1 MNNIYKHGLP
11 GIGVTG
17 QQGKKGK
24 SGNSIYFGTFD
35 SFFSY
40 IDVSALKNS
49 SIDYDDKDYDIT
61 YAKDEYR
68 LDPKYN
74 EGDLLYILNSS
85 LENSSIDCVIEITED
100 LTICTSTQLAN
111 RITYEKP
118 FTVNKNKFNRLNIV
132 GNSDNNDQSVKHG
145 MFIANELYNN
155 YPINVTYVVDSSNS
169 KPVKVEHLNDPSID
183 VADEQ
188 YIIPERYLNTEET
201 HLYLNNGRELNKY
214 TQKLNTNK
222 EVLLKLNYSSH
233 LLEIQS
239 YLNSN
244 MSIYIDN
251 TNISEPLD
259 TSRNLYI
266 DNLYVRNNNKGN
278 IEALN
283 TLYNNELVLNSFG
296 NCYTLT
302 EDNYD
307 SSTQSFI
314 MNVDNFF
321 NNSIDVSKGDYVYGY
336 VHMYYNYNDTSIKNS
351 GIRPCYYSNY
361 IKGTFTD
368 TTLSKVRVPKTDDNG
383 NYIRD
388 YNNESYKNVV
398 SSEIKQVLI
407 NTWDT
412 STLENVSYLLPETVN
427 TSTFN
432 MYKDVKGIIQ
442 TEEVEQY
449 KVYDKV
455 TDVSSGYYYK
465 KYHIDS
471 SIVIYDGS
479 NNLQD
484 NAKFN
489 NYFDTSYYSCID
501 TKQFD
506 YSDSSVLK
514 ISLDKSD
521 NDSQKYRHHIIQQY
535 IGNKHGIKYFSK
547 LTRADFNYQTS
558 EFDIDASFVQVN
570 NRDLNRTLNYDDVFN
585 ITITDN
591 TMTLEF
597 KDKLTKLYDLYVYEN
612 GNKTNV
618 TLIDESA
625 GIYKVK
631 NIAISTQDIKTD
643 VINKIDDSIFLKCI
657 YDASV
662 ISIPNTEILYTIKYN
677 TIEDNTDYIIDIST
691 DPNKIVYN
699 NTVTYNRVLKGYTEK
714 RTIPEIKMNIY
725 NDLESLENINN
736 SSNGILCNQFQT
748 FMTLEIDKFSN
759 DDWGLYKEYLPNPKL
774 RIYVKNKFDKPS
786 STADDNTIEDWLF
799 KYTLYKPGIDIYNIT
814 ANELD
819 EKSITKASQ
828 ADKDGEFYEFSID
841 EAMAGIWYLRIY
853 MESQNPEPYTFNLQ
867 YTIDKIE
874 IITDNNHTFTLY
886 AKDINKNNLYESNT
900 LKLSIAPISY
910 IASYS
915 QDISPIQTRYLQ
927 HLNAIGVR
935 KWFGSDEVTNIAI
948 MPYRYD
954 EISQKKVNN
963 KAYKMP
969 NWNSITFKNRY
980 LQDNIKTLSIFT
992 QNINDIRTLLPN
1004 KLYKNT
1010 WLCEDTDDITENYL
1024 RLIFNSNIFTP
1035 RLLNDQYSFIYNNQ
1049 RLLAS
1054 QYGQLSNNSA
1064 VYIHQYNDINLRTDS
1079 LLKSMMKWNNEYEKS
1094 YHYETDNPFRGHI
1107 ETYGNGYQYLPNSAD
1122 NNQYNQYMSLKEI
1135 KQQNE
1140 LQFFDLERN
1149 KVKTYDINKPDKRDA
1164 YTPPILFNQLL
1175 YQLSWCYPYYTT
1187 NNEEVQSTK
1196 SKQDEVQSQKYKQY
1210 IKQLDFDNAVT
1221 LENGVLDANKMP
1233 YNLCYNIYPR
1243 MMFNDEEQYNVV
1255 LMLRRPS
1262 VKKEGQYEFKLK
1274 DIQQKFN
1281 ISQIQSINK
1290 YLYPLN

>member
-1 MNNIYKHGLP
+1 MSNIYKHGLP

-17 QQGKKGK
+17 QQGKQGK

-35 SFFSY
+35 SFFKY
-40 IDVSALKNS
+40 IDTSTLS

-85 LENSSIDCVIEITED
+85 LKDSSIDCVIEITED
-100 LTICTSTQLAN
+100 LTTCTSTQLAN
-111 RITYEKP
+111 KITYKNP
-118 FTVNKNKFNRLNIV
+118 FTVNKSKFNRLNIV
-132 GNSDNNDQSVKHG
+132 GSRNNKDHSIKHG
-145 MFIANELYNN
+145 MFMANELYNN
-155 YPINVTYVVDSSNS
+155 YPINVTYVVDSINS
-169 KPVKVEHLNDPSID
+169 KPVKVEDLNDPSID
-183 VADEQ
+183 VADEPF
-188 YIIPERYLNTEET
+188 IIPERYLNTEET
-201 HLYLNNGRELNKY
+201 HLYLNDGREINKY

-222 EVLLKLNYSSH
+222 GEVLLNLNSSSH

-251 TNISEPLD
+251 TNISDPLD
-259 TSRNLYI
+259 PSDASRNLYI

-283 TLYNNELVLNSFG
+283 TLYNNDLVLNSYG

-307 SSTQSFI
+307 SSTQSFT
-314 MNVDNFF
+314 MNIDDFF
-321 NNSIDVSKGDYVYGY
+321 NNIDVSKDDYVYGY
-336 VHMYYNYNDTSIKNS
+336 IHMYYNYNDMNNKNS
-351 GIRPCYYSNY
+351 GVRARYYSNY
-361 IKGTFTD
+361 IKGTFKD
-368 TTLSKVRVPKTDDNG
+368 TVLSKVRVPKTDNNG
-383 NYIRD
+383 NYIRN
-388 YNNESYKNVV
+388 YNDTSYKNVT

-412 STLENVSYLLPETVN
+412 STLENVRTLLPETVN
-427 TSTFN
+427 EATFN
-432 MYKDVKGIIQ
+432 IYKDVKGIIQ

-455 TDVSSGYYYK
+455 IDVSSGYYYK
-465 KYHIDS
+465 KYYIDS
-471 SIVIYDGS
+471 SILIYDGKTDIV
-479 NNLQD
+479 NTNL
-484 NAKFN
+484 KFN
-489 NYFDTSYYSCID
+489 DYFDTSYYSGIE
-501 TKQFD
+501 TKQFN
-506 YSDSSVLK
+506 YSDSSVLN
-514 ISLDKSD
+514 ISLDITD

-535 IGNKHGIKYFSK
+535 IGNKYGIKYFSK
-547 LTRADFNYQTS
+547 LTYADFNYQTS

-570 NRDLNRTLNYDDVFN
+570 NRDLNRTLNYDDVFD
-585 ITITDN
+585 ITIDN
-591 TMTLEF
+591 NVMSLEF

-612 GNKTNV
+612 GSKTNV
-618 TLIDESA
+618 ILNENT
-625 GIYKVK
+625 GIYQVK
-631 NIAISTQDIKTD
+631 NIVVSKQDIQTD
-643 VINKIDDSIFLKCI
+643 VINKINDDKFLKCI
-657 YDASV
+657 YDGSV

-677 TIEDNTDYIIDIST
+677 TIEDNTDYTIDEST
-691 DPNKIVYN
+691 NHDKIVYN
-699 NTVTYNRVLKGYTEK
+699 NMVTYNRVLKGYTEK

-748 FMTLEIDKFSN
+748 FMTLEINKFSN
-759 DDWGLYKEYLPNPKL
+759 DDWGLYKEYLPDPKL
-774 RIYVKNKFDKPS
+774 RIYINRNISDKPS
-786 STADDNTIEDWLF
+786 LTADDNTIKEWIF

-819 EKSITKASQ
+819 DQSIVKVSQ
-828 ADKDGEFYEFSID
+828 TDKNEEFYEFTID
-841 EAMAGIWYLRIY
+841 EAMSGIWYLRIY
-853 MESQNPEPYTFNLQ
+853 IESQNPEPYTFNLQ
-867 YTIDKIE
+867 YTIDKIQ
-874 IITDNNHTFTLY
+874 IITSDNKHIFTLK
-886 AKDINKNNLYESNT
+886 AKDINKDNLYESNT

-915 QDISPIQTRYLQ
+915 QNISSIQTRYLQ
-927 HLNAIGVR
+927 HPNAIGVR
-935 KWFGSDEVTNIAI
+935 KWFGSNDVTNIAI

-963 KAYKMP
+963 KAYKIP

-992 QNINDIRTLLPN
+992 QNINDINNLLPN

-1024 RLIFNSNIFTP
+1024 RLIFNSNMFTP
-1035 RLLNDQYSFIYNNQ
+1035 RLLNDQYSFVYNNQ

-1054 QYGQLSNNSA
+1054 QYSQLSNNSA

-1079 LLKSMMKWNNEYEKS
+1079 LLKSMMKWNDEYEKS

-1107 ETYGNGYQYLPNSAD
+1107 ETYGNGYQYLPISAD
-1122 NNQYNQYMSLKEI
+1122 NSQYNQYMSLKEI

-1140 LQFFDLERN
+1140 LQFFDLGLN

-1164 YTPPILFNQLL
+1164 YTPPVLFNQLL
-1175 YQLSWCYPYYTT
+1175 YQASWCYPYYTT
-1187 NNEEVQSTK
+1187 NNEEVQNSK
-1196 SKQDEVQSQKYKQY
+1196 SKQY

-1221 LENGVLDANKMP
+1221 LENGVLDVNKMP

-1243 MMFNDEEQYNVV
+1243 IMFNDEEQYNVV

-1262 VKKEGQYEFKLK
+1262 VKKEGQYEFKSK

>member
-1 MNNIYKHGLP
+1 MSYIYKHGLP

-17 QQGKKGK
+17 QQGKQGK

-35 SFFSY
+35 SFFKY
-40 IDVSALKNS
+40 IDTSTLS

-85 LENSSIDCVIEITED
+85 LKDSSIDCVIEITED
-100 LTICTSTQLAN
+100 LTTCTSTQLAN
-111 RITYEKP
+111 NIKYENP
-118 FTVNKNKFNRLNIV
+118 FTVNKSKFNRLNIV
-132 GNSDNNDQSVKHG
+132 GSRNNKDHSIKHG
-145 MFIANELYNN
+145 MFMANELYNN
-155 YPINVTYVVDSSNS
+155 YPINVTYVVDSINS
-169 KPVKVEHLNDPSID
+169 KPVKVEDLNDPSID
-183 VADEQ
+183 VADEPF
-188 YIIPERYLNTEET
+188 IIPKRYLNTEET
-201 HLYLNNGRELNKY
+201 HLYLNNGREINKY

-222 EVLLKLNYSSH
+222 GEVLLNLNSSSH

-251 TNISEPLD
+251 TNISDPLVSLD
-259 TSRNLYI
+259 PSDASRNLYI

-283 TLYNNELVLNSFG
+283 TLYNNELVLNSYG

-307 SSTQSFI
+307 SSTQSFT
-314 MNVDNFF
+314 MNIDDFF
-321 NNSIDVSKGDYVYGY
+321 NNIDVSKDDYVYGY
-336 VHMYYNYNDTSIKNS
+336 IHMYYNYNDMNNKNS
-351 GIRPCYYSNY
+351 GVRTRYYSNY

-368 TTLSKVRVPKTDDNG
+368 TSLSKVRVPKTDNNG

-388 YNNESYKNVV
+388 YNNESYKNIT

-412 STLENVSYLLPETVN
+412 STLENVRSLLPKTVN
-427 TSTFN
+427 DAIFN
-432 MYKDVKGIIQ
+432 IYKDVRGIIQ

-455 TDVSSGYYYK
+455 IDVSSGYYYK

-471 SIVIYDGS
+471 SIFIYDGS
-479 NNLQD
+479 NNLQA

-489 NYFDTSYYSCID
+489 DYFDTSYYSGID

-535 IGNKHGIKYFSK
+535 IGNKYGIKYFSK
-547 LTRADFNYQTS
+547 LTYADFNYQTS
-558 EFDIDASFVQVN
+558 EFDIDSSFIQVN
-570 NRDLNRTLNYDDVFN
+570 HKDLNKTLNYEDVFN
-585 ITITDN
+585 ITIDGN
-591 TMTLEF
+591 IMTLEF
-597 KDKLTKLYDLYVYEN
+597 KDKLTELYNLCVYEN
-612 GNKTNV
+612 SSKKDITVNKDT
-618 TLIDESA
+618 
-625 GIYKVK
+625 GICQVK
-631 NIAISTQDIKTD
+631 NIKQSTQDIEKD
-643 VINKIDDSIFLKCI
+643 VITKIPGDKFLKYV

-662 ISIPNTEILYTIKYN
+662 ISIPNTEVLYTIKYN
-677 TIEDNTDYIIDIST
+677 TIEDDTAVDETNST
-691 DPNKIVYN
+691 DKIVYS
-699 NTVTYNRVLKGYTEK
+699 NTVTYNRIIKGYTEK
-714 RTIPEIKMNIY
+714 RTIPNIKMNIY

-759 DDWGLYKEYLPNPKL
+759 DDWGLYKVYLQNPTL
-774 RIYVKNKFDKPS
+774 RIYINKNISDKPS
-786 STADDNTIEDWLF
+786 LTADDNTIKEWIF
-799 KYTLYKPGIDIYNIT
+799 KYTLYKPGIDIYNIS

-819 EKSITKASQ
+819 NQNITKELQS
-828 ADKDGEFYEFSID
+828 DTDGDFYEFTID
-841 EAMAGIWYLRIY
+841 EAMSGIWYLRIY

-867 YTIDKIE
+867 YTIDKIK
-874 IITDNNHTFTLY
+874 IVTSNNKTFKLK
-886 AKDINKNNLYESNT
+886 AKDINKDNLYESNT

-910 IASYS
+910 IASYA
-915 QDISPIQTRYLQ
+915 QNISPIQTRYLQ
-927 HLNAIGVR
+927 HVNAIGVR
-935 KWFGSDEVTNIAI
+935 KWFGSNDVTNIAI

-963 KAYKMP
+963 KAYKIP
-969 NWNSITFKNRY
+969 NWNSISFKNRY

-992 QNINDIRTLLPN
+992 QNINDINNVLPS

-1054 QYGQLSNNSA
+1054 QYSQLSNNSA

-1079 LLKSMMKWNNEYEKS
+1079 LLKSMMKWNDEYEKS

-1122 NNQYNQYMSLKEI
+1122 NSQYNQYMSLKEI

-1140 LQFFDLERN
+1140 LQFFDLGLN
-1149 KVKTYDINKPDKRDA
+1149 KVKTYDINRPDKRDT

-1175 YQLSWCYPYYTT
+1175 YQASWCYPYYTT
-1187 NNEEVQSTK
+1187 NNEEIQNSK
-1196 SKQDEVQSQKYKQY
+1196 SKQY

-1221 LENGVLDANKMP
+1221 LENGVLDVNKMP

-1262 VKKEGQYEFKLK
+1262 VKKEGQYEFKSK

>member
-1 MNNIYKHGLP
+1 MSYIYKHGLP

-17 QQGKKGK
+17 QQGKQGK

-35 SFFSY
+35 SFFKY
-40 IDVSALKNS
+40 IDTSTLS
-49 SIDYDDKDYDIT
+49 SIDYDDKDYNIT

-85 LENSSIDCVIEITED
+85 IKDSSIDCVIEITED
-100 LTICTSTQLAN
+100 LTTCTSTQLAN
-111 RITYEKP
+111 KITYKKP

-132 GNSDNNDQSVKHG
+132 GAGMDSATKHG

-155 YPINVTYVVDSSNS
+155 YPINVKYVIDNNNK
-169 KPVKVEHLNDPSID
+169 KPEKITDLTDQNID
-183 VADEQ
+183 VADEPF
-188 YIIPERYLNTEET
+188 IIPERYSDAKEAYI
-201 HLYLNNGRELNKY
+201 YLNNGKEINKYKYELNTGK
-214 TQKLNTNK
+214 K
-222 EVLLKLNYSSH
+222 VLLNLNYNSR
-233 LLEIQS
+233 LFEIQS

-244 MSIYIDN
+244 MCIN
-251 TNISEPLD
+251 TYDI
-259 TSRNLYI
+259 NLYI
-266 DNLYVRNNNKGN
+266 DNLHIRNNNKGN

-283 TLYNNELVLNSFG
+283 TLYNNDLVLNSYG

-307 SSTQSFI
+307 SSTQSFT
-314 MNVDNFF
+314 MNIDDFF
-321 NNSIDVSKGDYVYGY
+321 NNIDVSKDDYVYGY
-336 VHMYYNYNDTSIKNS
+336 IHMYYNYNDMNNKNS
-351 GIRPCYYSNY
+351 GVRARYYSNY

-368 TTLSKVRVPKTDDNG
+368 TSLSKVRVPKTDDNG
-383 NYIRD
+383 NYIRN
-388 YNNESYKNVV
+388 YNTKSYKNVT

-412 STLENVSYLLPETVN
+412 STLENVKSLLPETVN
-427 TSTFN
+427 EATFN
-432 MYKDVKGIIQ
+432 IYKDVKGIIQ

-455 TDVSSGYYYK
+455 IDVSTGYYYK

-471 SIVIYDGS
+471 SIFIYEGKT
-479 NNLQD
+479 NTLQTK
-484 NAKFN
+484 AKFN
-489 NYFDTSYYSCID
+489 DYFDTSYYSGID

-514 ISLDKSD
+514 ISLDQYD

-535 IGNKHGIKYFSK
+535 IGNKYGIKYFSK

-570 NRDLNRTLNYDDVFN
+570 HKDLNRTLNYDDVFN
-585 ITITDN
+585 ITIDN
-591 TMTLEF
+591 NVMSLEF

-612 GNKTNV
+612 GSKTNV
-618 TLIDESA
+618 ILNENT
-625 GIYKVK
+625 GIYQVK
-631 NIAISTQDIKTD
+631 YITVSKQDIQTD
-643 VINKIDDSIFLKCI
+643 VINKINDDKFLKCI
-657 YDASV
+657 YDGSV

-677 TIEDNTDYIIDIST
+677 TIEDNTDYTIDEST
-691 DPNKIVYN
+691 NHDKIVYN
-699 NTVTYNRVLKGYTEK
+699 NMVTYNRVLKGYTEK
-714 RTIPEIKMNIY
+714 RTIPEVKMNIY

-759 DDWGLYKEYLPNPKL
+759 DDWGLYKEYLPDPKL
-774 RIYVKNKFDKPS
+774 RIYINRNISDKPS
-786 STADDNTIEDWLF
+786 LTADDNTIKEWIF

-819 EKSITKASQ
+819 DQSIVKVSQ
-828 ADKDGEFYEFSID
+828 TDGDEEFYEFTID
-841 EAMAGIWYLRIY
+841 EAMSGIWYLRIY

-867 YTIDKIE
+867 YTIDKIK
-874 IITDNNHTFTLY
+874 IITSNNHTFTLN
-886 AKDINKNNLYESNT
+886 AKDINKDNLYESNT

-915 QDISPIQTRYLQ
+915 QNISPIQTRYLQ
-927 HLNAIGVR
+927 HPNAIGVR
-935 KWFGSDEVTNIAI
+935 KWFGSREVTNIAI

-963 KAYKMP
+963 KAYKIP

-992 QNINDIRTLLPN
+992 QNINDINNLLPS

-1024 RLIFNSNIFTP
+1024 RLIFNSNMFTP
-1035 RLLNDQYSFIYNNQ
+1035 RLLNDQYSFVYNNQ

-1054 QYGQLSNNSA
+1054 QYSQLNNNSA

-1079 LLKSMMKWNNEYEKS
+1079 LLKSMMKWNDEYEKS

-1122 NNQYNQYMSLKEI
+1122 NSQYNQYISLKEI

-1140 LQFFDLERN
+1140 LQFFDLGRN
-1149 KVKTYDINKPDKRDA
+1149 KVKTYDINRPDKRDA

-1187 NNEEVQSTK
+1187 NNEEVK
-1196 SKQDEVQSQKYKQY
+1196 SSKSKQY

-1221 LENGVLDANKMP
+1221 LENGVLDVNKMP

-1262 VKKEGQYEFKLK
+1262 VKKEGQYEFKSK

-1290 YLYPLN
+1290 FLYPLN

>member
-1 MNNIYKHGLP
+1 MSNIYKHGLP

-17 QQGKKGK
+17 QQGKQGK

-35 SFFSY
+35 SFFKY
-40 IDVSALKNS
+40 IDTSTLS

-85 LENSSIDCVIEITED
+85 LKDSSIDCVIEITED
-100 LTICTSTQLAN
+100 LTTCTSTQLAN
-111 RITYEKP
+111 KITYKNP
-118 FTVNKNKFNRLNIV
+118 FTVNKSKFNRLNIV
-132 GNSDNNDQSVKHG
+132 GSRNNKDHSIKHG
-145 MFIANELYNN
+145 MFMANELYNN
-155 YPINVTYVVDSSNS
+155 YPINVTYVVDSINS
-169 KPVKVEHLNDPSID
+169 KPVKVEDLNDPSID
-183 VADEQ
+183 VADEPF
-188 YIIPERYLNTEET
+188 IIPERYLNTEET
-201 HLYLNNGRELNKY
+201 HLYLNNGREINKY

-222 EVLLKLNYSSH
+222 GEVLLNLNSSSH

-251 TNISEPLD
+251 TNISDPLD
-259 TSRNLYI
+259 ASRNLYI
-266 DNLYVRNNNKGN
+266 DNLHIRNNNKGN

-283 TLYNNELVLNSFG
+283 TLYNNVLVLNSYG

-307 SSTQSFI
+307 SSTQSFT
-314 MNVDNFF
+314 MNIDDFF
-321 NNSIDVSKGDYVYGY
+321 NNIDVSKDDYVYGY
-336 VHMYYNYNDTSIKNS
+336 IHMYYNYNDMNNKNS
-351 GIRPCYYSNY
+351 GVRARYYSNY
-361 IKGTFTD
+361 IKGTFKD
-368 TTLSKVRVPKTDDNG
+368 TVLSKVRVPKTDNNG
-383 NYIRD
+383 NYIRN
-388 YNNESYKNVV
+388 YNDTSYKNVT

-412 STLENVSYLLPETVN
+412 STLENVRTLLSETVN
-427 TSTFN
+427 EATFN
-432 MYKDVKGIIQ
+432 IYKDVKGIIQ

-455 TDVSSGYYYK
+455 IDVSSGYYYK
-465 KYHIDS
+465 KYYIDS
-471 SIVIYDGS
+471 SILIYDGKTDIV
-479 NNLQD
+479 NTNL
-484 NAKFN
+484 KFN
-489 NYFDTSYYSCID
+489 DYFDTSYYSGIE
-501 TKQFD
+501 TKQFN
-506 YSDSSVLK
+506 YSDSSVLN
-514 ISLDKSD
+514 ISLDITD

-535 IGNKHGIKYFSK
+535 IGNKYGIKYFSK
-547 LTRADFNYQTS
+547 LTYADFNYQTS

-570 NRDLNRTLNYDDVFN
+570 NRDLNRTLNYDDVFD
-585 ITITDN
+585 ITIDN
-591 TMTLEF
+591 NVMSLEF

-612 GNKTNV
+612 GSKTNV
-618 TLIDESA
+618 ILNENT
-625 GIYKVK
+625 GIYQVK
-631 NIAISTQDIKTD
+631 NIVVSKQDIQTD
-643 VINKIDDSIFLKCI
+643 VINKINDDKFLKCI
-657 YDASV
+657 YDGSV

-677 TIEDNTDYIIDIST
+677 TIEDNTDYTIDEST
-691 DPNKIVYN
+691 NHDKIVYN
-699 NTVTYNRVLKGYTEK
+699 NMVTYNRVLKGYTEK

-748 FMTLEIDKFSN
+748 FMTLEINKFSN
-759 DDWGLYKEYLPNPKL
+759 DDWGLYKEYLPDPKL
-774 RIYVKNKFDKPS
+774 RIYINRNISDKPS
-786 STADDNTIEDWLF
+786 LTADDNTIKEWIF

-819 EKSITKASQ
+819 DQSIVKVSQ
-828 ADKDGEFYEFSID
+828 TDKNEEFYEFTID
-841 EAMAGIWYLRIY
+841 EAMSGIWYLRIY
-853 MESQNPEPYTFNLQ
+853 IESQNPEPYTFNLQ
-867 YTIDKIE
+867 YTIDKIQ
-874 IITDNNHTFTLY
+874 IITSDNKHIFTLK
-886 AKDINKNNLYESNT
+886 AKDINKDNLYESNT

-915 QDISPIQTRYLQ
+915 QNISSIQTRYLQ
-927 HLNAIGVR
+927 HPNAIGVR

-963 KAYKMP
+963 KAYKIP
-969 NWNSITFKNRY
+969 NWNSISFKNRY

-992 QNINDIRTLLPN
+992 QNINDIYTLLSN

-1024 RLIFNSNIFTP
+1024 RLIFNANIFVP

-1054 QYGQLSNNSA
+1054 QYSQLSNNSA

-1079 LLKSMMKWNNEYEKS
+1079 LLKSMMKWNDEYEKS

-1122 NNQYNQYMSLKEI
+1122 NSQYNQYMSLKEI

-1140 LQFFDLERN
+1140 LQFFDLGLN

-1164 YTPPILFNQLL
+1164 YTPPVLFNQLL
-1175 YQLSWCYPYYTT
+1175 YQASWCYPYYTT
-1187 NNEEVQSTK
+1187 NNEEVQNSK
-1196 SKQDEVQSQKYKQY
+1196 SKQY

-1221 LENGVLDANKMP
+1221 LENGVLDVNKMP

-1243 MMFNDEEQYNVV
+1243 IMFNDEEQYNVV

-1262 VKKEGQYEFKLK
+1262 VKKEGQYEFKSK

>member
-1 MNNIYKHGLP
+1 MSYIYKHGLP

-17 QQGKKGK
+17 QQGKQGK

-35 SFFSY
+35 SFFKY
-40 IDVSALKNS
+40 IDTSTLS

-85 LENSSIDCVIEITED
+85 LKDSSIDCVIEITED
-100 LTICTSTQLAN
+100 LTTCTSTQLAN
-111 RITYEKP
+111 KITYKNP

-132 GNSDNNDQSVKHG
+132 GAGMDSATKHG

-155 YPINVTYVVDSSNS
+155 YPINVKYVIDNNNK
-169 KPVKVEHLNDPSID
+169 KPEKITDLTDQNID
-183 VADEQ
+183 VADEPF
-188 YIIPERYLNTEET
+188 IIPERYSDAKESYI
-201 HLYLNNGRELNKY
+201 YLNNGKEINKYKYELNTGK
-214 TQKLNTNK
+214 K
-222 EVLLKLNYSSH
+222 VLLNLNSSSH

-251 TNISEPLD
+251 TNISDPLD
-259 TSRNLYI
+259 ASRNLYI

-321 NNSIDVSKGDYVYGY
+321 NNSIDVSKDDYVYGY
-336 VHMYYNYNDTSIKNS
+336 IHMYYNYNDMNNKNS
-351 GIRPCYYSNY
+351 GVRARYYSNY
-361 IKGTFTD
+361 IKGTFKD
-368 TTLSKVRVPKTDDNG
+368 TVLSKVRVPKTDNNG
-383 NYIRD
+383 NYIRN
-388 YNNESYKNVV
+388 YNTKSYKNVT

-412 STLENVSYLLPETVN
+412 STLENVKSLLPETVN
-427 TSTFN
+427 EATFN
-432 MYKDVKGIIQ
+432 IYKDVKGIIQ

-455 TDVSSGYYYK
+455 IDVSSGYYYK

-471 SIVIYDGS
+471 SILIYD
-479 NNLQD
+479 D
-484 NAKFN
+484 KTDIVKTDVKFN
-489 NYFDTSYYSCID
+489 DYFDTSYYSGIE
-501 TKQFD
+501 TKQFN
-506 YSDSSVLK
+506 YSDSSVLN
-514 ISLDKSD
+514 ISLDKTD

-535 IGNKHGIKYFSK
+535 IGNKYGIKYFSK
-547 LTRADFNYQTS
+547 LTYADFNYQTS
-558 EFDIDASFVQVN
+558 EFDIDSSFIQVN
-570 NRDLNRTLNYDDVFN
+570 HKDLNKTLNYDDAFN
-585 ITITDN
+585 ITINNDI
-591 TMTLEF
+591 MTLEF
-597 KDKLTKLYDLYVYEN
+597 KDKLTELYNLCVYEN
-612 GNKTNV
+612 GSKKDITLNKDT
-618 TLIDESA
+618 
-625 GIYKVK
+625 GICQVK
-631 NIAISTQDIKTD
+631 NIKQSTQDIEKD
-643 VINKIDDSIFLKCI
+643 VITKIPDDKFLKYV

-677 TIEDNTDYIIDIST
+677 TIEDDTAVDETNSAD
-691 DPNKIVYN
+691 KIVYS
-699 NTVTYNRVLKGYTEK
+699 NTVTYNRIIKGYTEK
-714 RTIPEIKMNIY
+714 RTIPEVKMNIY

-759 DDWGLYKEYLPNPKL
+759 DDWGLYKVYLQNPTL
-774 RIYVKNKFDKPS
+774 RIYINKNISDKPS
-786 STADDNTIEDWLF
+786 LTVDDNTIKEWIF
-799 KYTLYKPGIDIYNIT
+799 KYTLYKPGIDIYNIS

-819 EKSITKASQ
+819 NQDITKELQ
-828 ADKDGEFYEFSID
+828 RDNDGEYYEFTID
-841 EAMAGIWYLRIY
+841 EAMSGIWYLRIY

-867 YTIDKIE
+867 YTIDKIQ
-874 IITDNNHTFTLY
+874 IITSDNKHTFTLK
-886 AKDINKNNLYESNT
+886 AKDINKDNLYESNI

-910 IASYS
+910 IASYA
-915 QDISPIQTRYLQ
+915 QNISPIQTRYLQ
-927 HLNAIGVR
+927 HVNAIGVR
-935 KWFGSDEVTNIAI
+935 KWFGSNEVTNIAI

-963 KAYKMP
+963 KAYKIP
-969 NWNSITFKNRY
+969 NWNSISFKNRY

-992 QNINDIRTLLPN
+992 QNINDINNVLPS

-1024 RLIFNSNIFTP
+1024 RLIFNANIFTP

-1054 QYGQLSNNSA
+1054 QYSQLNNNSA

-1079 LLKSMMKWNNEYEKS
+1079 LLKSMMKWNDEYEKS

-1122 NNQYNQYMSLKEI
+1122 NNQYNQYMSLTDV

-1140 LQFFDLERN
+1140 LQFFDLGRN
-1149 KVKTYDINKPDKRDA
+1149 KVKTYDINRPDKRDA

-1187 NNEEVQSTK
+1187 NNEEVK
-1196 SKQDEVQSQKYKQY
+1196 SSKSKQY

-1221 LENGVLDANKMP
+1221 LENGVLDVNKMP

-1262 VKKEGQYEFKLK
+1262 IKTEGQYEFKSK

-1281 ISQIQSINK
+1281 IGQIQSINK

>member
-1 MNNIYKHGLP
+1 MSNIYKHGLP

-17 QQGKKGK
+17 QQGKQGK

-35 SFFSY
+35 SFFKY
-40 IDVSALKNS
+40 IDTSTLS

-85 LENSSIDCVIEITED
+85 LKDSSIDCVIEITED
-100 LTICTSTQLAN
+100 LTTCTSTQLAN
-111 RITYEKP
+111 KITYKNP

-132 GNSDNNDQSVKHG
+132 GAGMDSATKHG

-155 YPINVTYVVDSSNS
+155 YPINVKYVIDNNNK
-169 KPVKVEHLNDPSID
+169 KPEKITDLTDQNID
-183 VADEQ
+183 VADEPF
-188 YIIPERYLNTEET
+188 IIPERYSDAKESYI
-201 HLYLNNGRELNKY
+201 YLNNGKEINKYKYELNTGK
-214 TQKLNTNK
+214 K
-222 EVLLKLNYSSH
+222 VLLNLNSSSH

-251 TNISEPLD
+251 TNISDPLD
-259 TSRNLYI
+259 ASRNLYI

-321 NNSIDVSKGDYVYGY
+321 NNSIDVSKDDYVYGY
-336 VHMYYNYNDTSIKNS
+336 IHMYYNYNDMNNKNS
-351 GIRPCYYSNY
+351 GVRARYYSNY
-361 IKGTFTD
+361 IKGTFKD
-368 TTLSKVRVPKTDDNG
+368 TVLSKVRVPKTDNNG
-383 NYIRD
+383 NYIRN
-388 YNNESYKNVV
+388 YNTKSYKNVT

-412 STLENVSYLLPETVN
+412 STLENVKSLLPETVN
-427 TSTFN
+427 EATFN
-432 MYKDVKGIIQ
+432 IYKDVKGIIQ

-455 TDVSSGYYYK
+455 IDVSSGYYYK

-471 SIVIYDGS
+471 SILIYDGKT
-479 NNLQD
+479 D
-484 NAKFN
+484 IVKTDVKFN
-489 NYFDTSYYSCID
+489 DYFDTSYYSGIE
-501 TKQFD
+501 TKQFN
-506 YSDSSVLK
+506 YSDSSVLN
-514 ISLDKSD
+514 ISLDKTD

-535 IGNKHGIKYFSK
+535 IGNKYGIKYFSK
-547 LTRADFNYQTS
+547 LTYADFNYQTS
-558 EFDIDASFVQVN
+558 EFDIDSSFIQVN
-570 NRDLNRTLNYDDVFN
+570 HKDLNKTLNYDDVFN
-585 ITITDN
+585 ITINNDI
-591 TMTLEF
+591 MTLEF
-597 KDKLTKLYDLYVYEN
+597 KDKLTELYNLCVYEN
-612 GNKTNV
+612 GSKKDITLNKDT
-618 TLIDESA
+618 
-625 GIYKVK
+625 GICQVK
-631 NIAISTQDIKTD
+631 NIKQSTQDIEKD
-643 VINKIDDSIFLKCI
+643 VITKIPDDKFLKYV

-662 ISIPNTEILYTIKYN
+662 ISIPNTEVLYTIKYN
-677 TIEDNTDYIIDIST
+677 TIEDDTAVDETNST
-691 DPNKIVYN
+691 DKIVYS
-699 NTVTYNRVLKGYTEK
+699 NTVTYNRIIKGYTEK
-714 RTIPEIKMNIY
+714 RTIPEVKMNIY

-759 DDWGLYKEYLPNPKL
+759 DDWGLYKVYLPEPKL
-774 RIYVKNKFDKPS
+774 RIYINRNISDKPS
-786 STADDNTIEDWLF
+786 LTADDNTIKEWIF
-799 KYTLYKPGIDIYNIT
+799 KYTLYKPGIDIYNVS

-819 EKSITKASQ
+819 NQNITKELQS
-828 ADKDGEFYEFSID
+828 DTDGDFYEFTID
-841 EAMAGIWYLRIY
+841 EAMSGIWYLRIY

-910 IASYS
+910 IASYA
-915 QDISPIQTRYLQ
+915 QNISPIQTRYLQ
-927 HLNAIGVR
+927 HVNAIGVR
-935 KWFGSDEVTNIAI
+935 KWFGSNEVTNIAI

-963 KAYKMP
+963 KAYKIP
-969 NWNSITFKNRY
+969 NWNSISFKNRY

-992 QNINDIRTLLPN
+992 QNINDINNVLPS

-1024 RLIFNSNIFTP
+1024 RLIFNANIFTP

-1054 QYGQLSNNSA
+1054 QYSQLNNNSA

-1079 LLKSMMKWNNEYEKS
+1079 LLKSMMKWNDEYEKS

-1122 NNQYNQYMSLKEI
+1122 NNQYNQYMSLTDV

-1140 LQFFDLERN
+1140 LQFFDLGRN
-1149 KVKTYDINKPDKRDA
+1149 KVKTYDINRPDKRDA

-1187 NNEEVQSTK
+1187 NNEEVK
-1196 SKQDEVQSQKYKQY
+1196 SSKSKQY

-1221 LENGVLDANKMP
+1221 LENGILDVNKMP

-1262 VKKEGQYEFKLK
+1262 VKKEGQYEFKSK

-1290 YLYPLN
+1290 FLYPLN

>member
-1 MNNIYKHGLP
+1 MSYTYKHGLP

-17 QQGKKGK
+17 QQGTQGK

-35 SFFSY
+35 SFFKY
-40 IDVSALKNS
+40 IDTSTLS

-85 LENSSIDCVIEITED
+85 IKDSSIDCVIEITED
-100 LTICTSTQLAN
+100 LTTCTSTQLAN
-111 RITYEKP
+111 KITYKKP

-132 GNSDNNDQSVKHG
+132 GAGMDSATKHG

-155 YPINVTYVVDSSNS
+155 YPINVKYVIDNNNK
-169 KPVKVEHLNDPSID
+169 KPEKITDLTDQNID
-183 VADEQ
+183 VADEPF
-188 YIIPERYLNTEET
+188 IIPERYSDAKEAYI
-201 HLYLNNGRELNKY
+201 YLNNGKEINKYKYELNTGK
-214 TQKLNTNK
+214 K
-222 EVLLKLNYSSH
+222 VLLNLNYNSR
-233 LLEIQS
+233 LFEIQS

-244 MSIYIDN
+244 MCIN
-251 TNISEPLD
+251 TYDI
-259 TSRNLYI
+259 NLYI
-266 DNLYVRNNNKGN
+266 DNLHIRNNNKGN

-283 TLYNNELVLNSFG
+283 TLYNNDLVLNSYG

-321 NNSIDVSKGDYVYGY
+321 NNIDVSKDDYVYGY
-336 VHMYYNYNDTSIKNS
+336 IHMYYNYNDMNNKNS
-351 GIRPCYYSNY
+351 GVRARYYSNY

-368 TTLSKVRVPKTDDNG
+368 TSLSKVRVPKTDDNG
-383 NYIRD
+383 NYIRN
-388 YNNESYKNVV
+388 YNTKSYKNVT

-412 STLENVSYLLPETVN
+412 STLENVKSLLPETVN
-427 TSTFN
+427 EATFN
-432 MYKDVKGIIQ
+432 IYKDVKGIIQ

-455 TDVSSGYYYK
+455 IDVSTGYYYK

-471 SIVIYDGS
+471 SIFIYEGKT
-479 NNLQD
+479 NTLQTK
-484 NAKFN
+484 AKFN
-489 NYFDTSYYSCID
+489 DYFDTSYYSGTD

-514 ISLDKSD
+514 ISLDQYD

-535 IGNKHGIKYFSK
+535 IGNKYGIKYFSK

-570 NRDLNRTLNYDDVFN
+570 HKDLNRTLNYDDVFN
-585 ITITDN
+585 ITIDN
-591 TMTLEF
+591 NVMSLEF

-612 GNKTNV
+612 GSKTNV
-618 TLIDESA
+618 ILNENT
-625 GIYKVK
+625 GIYQVK
-631 NIAISTQDIKTD
+631 YITVSKQDIQTD
-643 VINKIDDSIFLKCI
+643 VINKINDDKFLKCI
-657 YDASV
+657 YDGSV

-677 TIEDNTDYIIDIST
+677 TIEDNTDYTIDEST
-691 DPNKIVYN
+691 NHDKIVYN
-699 NTVTYNRVLKGYTEK
+699 NMVTYNRVLKGYTEK
-714 RTIPEIKMNIY
+714 RTIPEVKMNIY

-759 DDWGLYKEYLPNPKL
+759 DDWGLYKEYLLDPKL
-774 RIYVKNKFDKPS
+774 RIYINRNISDKPS
-786 STADDNTIEDWLF
+786 LTADDNTIKEWIF

-819 EKSITKASQ
+819 DQSIVKVSQ
-828 ADKDGEFYEFSID
+828 TDGDEEFYEFTID
-841 EAMAGIWYLRIY
+841 EALSGIWYLRIY

-867 YTIDKIE
+867 YTIDKIK
-874 IITDNNHTFTLY
+874 IITSNNHTFTLN
-886 AKDINKNNLYESNT
+886 AKDINKDNLYESNT

-915 QDISPIQTRYLQ
+915 QNISPIQTRYLQ
-927 HLNAIGVR
+927 HPNAIGVR
-935 KWFGSDEVTNIAI
+935 KWFGSREVTNIAI

-963 KAYKMP
+963 KAYKIP

-992 QNINDIRTLLPN
+992 QNINDINNLLPS

-1024 RLIFNSNIFTP
+1024 RLIFNSNMFTP
-1035 RLLNDQYSFIYNNQ
+1035 RLLNDQYSFVYNNQ

-1054 QYGQLSNNSA
+1054 QYSQLNNNSA

-1079 LLKSMMKWNNEYEKS
+1079 LLKSMMKWNDEYEKS

-1122 NNQYNQYMSLKEI
+1122 NSQYNQYISLKEI

-1140 LQFFDLERN
+1140 LQFFDLGRN
-1149 KVKTYDINKPDKRDA
+1149 KVKTYDINRPDKRDA

-1187 NNEEVQSTK
+1187 NNEEVK
-1196 SKQDEVQSQKYKQY
+1196 SSKSKQY
-1210 IKQLDFDNAVT
+1210 IKQLDFDNAVI
-1221 LENGVLDANKMP
+1221 LENGVLDVNKMP

-1262 VKKEGQYEFKLK
+1262 VKKEGQYEFKSK

-1290 YLYPLN
+1290 FLYPLN

>member
-1 MNNIYKHGLP
+1 MSNIYKHGLP

-17 QQGKKGK
+17 QQGKQGK

-35 SFFSY
+35 SFFKY
-40 IDVSALKNS
+40 IDTSTLS

-85 LENSSIDCVIEITED
+85 LKDSSIDCVIEITED
-100 LTICTSTQLAN
+100 LTTCTSTQLAN
-111 RITYEKP
+111 KITYKNP
-118 FTVNKNKFNRLNIV
+118 FTVNKSKFNRLNIV
-132 GNSDNNDQSVKHG
+132 GSRNNKDHSIKHG
-145 MFIANELYNN
+145 MFMANELYNN
-155 YPINVTYVVDSSNS
+155 YPINVTYVVDSINS
-169 KPVKVEHLNDPSID
+169 KPVKVEDLNDPSID
-183 VADEQ
+183 VADEPF
-188 YIIPERYLNTEET
+188 IIPERYLNTEET
-201 HLYLNNGRELNKY
+201 HLYLNNGREINKY

-222 EVLLKLNYSSH
+222 GEVLLNLNSSSH

-251 TNISEPLD
+251 TNISDPLD
-259 TSRNLYI
+259 ASRNLYI
-266 DNLYVRNNNKGN
+266 DNLHIRNNNKGN

-283 TLYNNELVLNSFG
+283 TLYNNVLVLNSYG

-307 SSTQSFI
+307 SSTQSFT
-314 MNVDNFF
+314 MNIDDFF
-321 NNSIDVSKGDYVYGY
+321 NNIDVSKDDYVYGY
-336 VHMYYNYNDTSIKNS
+336 IHMYYNYNDMNNKNS
-351 GIRPCYYSNY
+351 GVRARYYSNY
-361 IKGTFTD
+361 IKGTFKD
-368 TTLSKVRVPKTDDNG
+368 TVLSKVRVPKTDNNG
-383 NYIRD
+383 NYIRN
-388 YNNESYKNVV
+388 YNDTSYKNVT

-412 STLENVSYLLPETVN
+412 STLENVRTLLSETVN
-427 TSTFN
+427 EATFN
-432 MYKDVKGIIQ
+432 IYKDVKGIIQ

-455 TDVSSGYYYK
+455 IDVSSGYYYK
-465 KYHIDS
+465 KYYIDS
-471 SIVIYDGS
+471 SILIYDGKTDIV
-479 NNLQD
+479 NTNL
-484 NAKFN
+484 KFN
-489 NYFDTSYYSCID
+489 DYFDTSYYSGIE
-501 TKQFD
+501 TKQFN
-506 YSDSSVLK
+506 YSDSSVLN
-514 ISLDKSD
+514 ISLDITD

-535 IGNKHGIKYFSK
+535 IGNKYGIKYFSK
-547 LTRADFNYQTS
+547 LTYADFNYQTS

-570 NRDLNRTLNYDDVFN
+570 NRDLNRTLNYDDVFD
-585 ITITDN
+585 ITIDN
-591 TMTLEF
+591 NVMSLEF

-612 GNKTNV
+612 GSKTNV
-618 TLIDESA
+618 ILNENT
-625 GIYKVK
+625 GIYQVK
-631 NIAISTQDIKTD
+631 NIVVSKQDIQTD
-643 VINKIDDSIFLKCI
+643 VINKINDDKFLKCI
-657 YDASV
+657 YDGSV

-677 TIEDNTDYIIDIST
+677 TIEDNTDYTIDEST
-691 DPNKIVYN
+691 NHDKIVYN
-699 NTVTYNRVLKGYTEK
+699 NMVTYNRVLKGYTEK

-748 FMTLEIDKFSN
+748 FMTLEINKFSN
-759 DDWGLYKEYLPNPKL
+759 DDWGLYKEYLPDPKL
-774 RIYVKNKFDKPS
+774 RIYINRNISDKPS
-786 STADDNTIEDWLF
+786 LTADDNTIKEWIF

-819 EKSITKASQ
+819 DQSIVKVSQ
-828 ADKDGEFYEFSID
+828 TDKNEEFYEFTID
-841 EAMAGIWYLRIY
+841 EAMSGIWYLRIY
-853 MESQNPEPYTFNLQ
+853 IESQNPEPYTFNLQ
-867 YTIDKIE
+867 YTIDKIQ
-874 IITDNNHTFTLY
+874 IITSDNKHIFTLK
-886 AKDINKNNLYESNT
+886 AKDINKDNLYESNT

-915 QDISPIQTRYLQ
+915 QNISSIQTRYLQ
-927 HLNAIGVR
+927 HPNAIGVR

-963 KAYKMP
+963 KAYKIP
-969 NWNSITFKNRY
+969 NWNSISFKNRY

-992 QNINDIRTLLPN
+992 QNINDIYTLLSN

-1024 RLIFNSNIFTP
+1024 RLIFNANIFVP

-1054 QYGQLSNNSA
+1054 QYSQLSNNSA

-1079 LLKSMMKWNNEYEKS
+1079 LLKSMMKWNDEYEKS

-1122 NNQYNQYMSLKEI
+1122 NSQYNQYMSLKEI

-1140 LQFFDLERN
+1140 LQFFDLGLN
-1149 KVKTYDINKPDKRDA
+1149 KVKTYDINRPDKRDA

-1175 YQLSWCYPYYTT
+1175 YQASWCYPYYTT
-1187 NNEEVQSTK
+1187 NNEEIQNSK
-1196 SKQDEVQSQKYKQY
+1196 SKQY

-1221 LENGVLDANKMP
+1221 LENGVLDVNKMP

-1262 VKKEGQYEFKLK
+1262 IKKEGQYEFKSK

>member
-1 MNNIYKHGLP
+1 MSNIYKHGLP

-17 QQGKKGK
+17 QQGKQGK

-35 SFFSY
+35 SFFKY
-40 IDVSALKNS
+40 IDTSTLS

-85 LENSSIDCVIEITED
+85 LKDSSIDCVIEITED
-100 LTICTSTQLAN
+100 LTTCTSTQLAN
-111 RITYEKP
+111 NIKYENP
-118 FTVNKNKFNRLNIV
+118 FTVNKSKFNRLNIV
-132 GNSDNNDQSVKHG
+132 GSRNNKDHSIKHG
-145 MFIANELYNN
+145 MFMANELYNN
-155 YPINVTYVVDSSNS
+155 YSINVTYVVDSINS
-169 KPVKVEHLNDPSID
+169 KPVKVEDLNDPSID
-183 VADEQ
+183 VADEPF
-188 YIIPERYLNTEET
+188 IIPERYLNTEET
-201 HLYLNNGRELNKY
+201 HLYLNNGREINKY

-222 EVLLKLNYSSH
+222 GEVLLNLNSSSH

-251 TNISEPLD
+251 TNISDHLD
-259 TSRNLYI
+259 PSDASRNLYI

-283 TLYNNELVLNSFG
+283 TLYNNDLVLNSYG

-307 SSTQSFI
+307 SSTQSFT
-314 MNVDNFF
+314 MNIDDFF
-321 NNSIDVSKGDYVYGY
+321 NNIDVSKDDYVYGY
-336 VHMYYNYNDTSIKNS
+336 IHMYYNYNDMNNKNS
-351 GIRPCYYSNY
+351 GVRARYYSNY
-361 IKGTFTD
+361 IKGTFKD
-368 TTLSKVRVPKTDDNG
+368 TVLSKVRVLKTDNNG
-383 NYIRD
+383 NYIRN
-388 YNNESYKNVV
+388 YNDTSYKNVT

-412 STLENVSYLLPETVN
+412 STLENVRTLLPETVN
-427 TSTFN
+427 EATFN
-432 MYKDVKGIIQ
+432 IYKDVKGIIQ

-455 TDVSSGYYYK
+455 IDVSSGYYYK
-465 KYHIDS
+465 KYYIDS
-471 SIVIYDGS
+471 SILIYDGKTDIVKT
-479 NNLQD
+479 NL
-484 NAKFN
+484 KFN
-489 NYFDTSYYSCID
+489 DYFDTSYYSGIE
-501 TKQFD
+501 TKQFN
-506 YSDSSVLK
+506 YSDSSVLN
-514 ISLDKSD
+514 ISLDITD

-535 IGNKHGIKYFSK
+535 IGNKYGIKYFSK
-547 LTRADFNYQTS
+547 LTYADFNYQTS

-570 NRDLNRTLNYDDVFN
+570 NRDLNRTLNYDDVFD
-585 ITITDN
+585 ITIDN
-591 TMTLEF
+591 NVMSLEF

-612 GNKTNV
+612 GSKTNV
-618 TLIDESA
+618 ILNENT
-625 GIYKVK
+625 GIYQVK
-631 NIAISTQDIKTD
+631 YIAVSKQDIQTD
-643 VINKIDDSIFLKCI
+643 VINKINDDKFLKCI
-657 YDASV
+657 YDGSV

-677 TIEDNTDYIIDIST
+677 TIEDNTDYTIDEST
-691 DPNKIVYN
+691 NHDKIVYN
-699 NTVTYNRVLKGYTEK
+699 NMVTYNRVLKGYTEK
-714 RTIPEIKMNIY
+714 RTIPEVKMNIY

-748 FMTLEIDKFSN
+748 FMTLEINKFSN
-759 DDWGLYKEYLPNPKL
+759 DDWGLYKEYLPDPKL
-774 RIYVKNKFDKPS
+774 RIYINRNISDKPS
-786 STADDNTIEDWLF
+786 LTADDNTIKEWIF

-819 EKSITKASQ
+819 DQSIVKVSQ
-828 ADKDGEFYEFSID
+828 TDKNEEFYEFTID
-841 EAMAGIWYLRIY
+841 EAMSGIWYLRIY
-853 MESQNPEPYTFNLQ
+853 IESQNPEPYTFNLQ
-867 YTIDKIE
+867 YTIDKIQ
-874 IITDNNHTFTLY
+874 IITSDNKHKHTFTLN
-886 AKDINKNNLYESNT
+886 AKDINKDNLYESNT

-910 IASYS
+910 IAAYS
-915 QDISPIQTRYLQ
+915 QNISPIQTRYLQ
-927 HLNAIGVR
+927 HVNAIGVR
-935 KWFGSDEVTNIAI
+935 KWFGSNDVTNIAI

-963 KAYKMP
+963 KAYKIP

-992 QNINDIRTLLPN
+992 QNINDINNLLPS

-1054 QYGQLSNNSA
+1054 QYSQLSNNSA

-1079 LLKSMMKWNNEYEKS
+1079 LLKSMMKWNDEYEKS

-1122 NNQYNQYMSLKEI
+1122 NSQYNQYISLKEI

-1140 LQFFDLERN
+1140 LQFFDLGRN
-1149 KVKTYDINKPDKRDA
+1149 KVKTYDINRPDKRDA

-1187 NNEEVQSTK
+1187 NNEEVQNSK
-1196 SKQDEVQSQKYKQY
+1196 SKQY

-1221 LENGVLDANKMP
+1221 LENGVLDVNKMP

-1243 MMFNDEEQYNVV
+1243 IMFNDEEQYNVV

-1262 VKKEGQYEFKLK
+1262 VKKEGQYEFKSK

-1290 YLYPLN
+1290 FLYPLN

>member
-1 MNNIYKHGLP
+1 MSYTYKHGLP

-17 QQGKKGK
+17 QQGKQGK

-35 SFFSY
+35 SFFKY
-40 IDVSALKNS
+40 IDTSTLS

-85 LENSSIDCVIEITED
+85 IKDSSIDCVIEITED
-100 LTICTSTQLAN
+100 LTTCTSTQLAN
-111 RITYEKP
+111 KITYKKP

-132 GNSDNNDQSVKHG
+132 GAGMDSATKHG

-155 YPINVTYVVDSSNS
+155 YPINVKYVIDNNNK
-169 KPVKVEHLNDPSID
+169 KPEKITDLTDQNID
-183 VADEQ
+183 VADEPF
-188 YIIPERYLNTEET
+188 IIPERYSDAKESYI
-201 HLYLNNGRELNKY
+201 YLNNGKEINKYKYELNTGK
-214 TQKLNTNK
+214 K
-222 EVLLKLNYSSH
+222 VLLNLNYNSR
-233 LLEIQS
+233 LFEIQS

-244 MSIYIDN
+244 MCIN
-251 TNISEPLD
+251 TYD
-259 TSRNLYI
+259 VNLYI
-266 DNLYVRNNNKGN
+266 DNLHIRNNNKGN

-283 TLYNNELVLNSFG
+283 TLYNNDLVLNSYG

-314 MNVDNFF
+314 MIVDNFF
-321 NNSIDVSKGDYVYGY
+321 NNIDVSKDDYVYGY
-336 VHMYYNYNDTSIKNS
+336 IHMYYNYNDMNNKNS
-351 GIRPCYYSNY
+351 GVRARYYSNY

-368 TTLSKVRVPKTDDNG
+368 TSLSKVRVPKTDDKG

-388 YNNESYKNVV
+388 YNNESYKNVT

-412 STLENVSYLLPETVN
+412 STLENVKSLLPETVN
-427 TSTFN
+427 EVTFN
-432 MYKDVKGIIQ
+432 IYKGVKGIIQ

-455 TDVSSGYYYK
+455 TDVSTGYYYK

-471 SIVIYDGS
+471 SIFIYEGKT
-479 NNLQD
+479 NTLQTK
-484 NAKFN
+484 AKFN
-489 NYFDTSYYSCID
+489 DYFDTSYYSGID

-514 ISLDKSD
+514 ISLDQSD

-535 IGNKHGIKYFSK
+535 IGNKYGIKYFSK

-558 EFDIDASFVQVN
+558 EFDIDASFIQVN
-570 NRDLNRTLNYDDVFN
+570 HKDLNRTLNYDDVFN
-585 ITITDN
+585 ITIDN
-591 TMTLEF
+591 NVMSLEF

-612 GNKTNV
+612 GSKTNV
-618 TLIDESA
+618 ILNENT
-625 GIYKVK
+625 GIYQVK
-631 NIAISTQDIKTD
+631 YITVSKQDIQTD
-643 VINKIDDSIFLKCI
+643 VINKINDDKFLKCI
-657 YDASV
+657 YDGSV

-677 TIEDNTDYIIDIST
+677 TIEDNTDYTIDEST
-691 DPNKIVYN
+691 NHDKIVYN
-699 NTVTYNRVLKGYTEK
+699 NMVTYNRVLKGYTEK
-714 RTIPEIKMNIY
+714 RTIPEVKMNIY

-759 DDWGLYKEYLPNPKL
+759 DDWGLYKEYLPDPKL
-774 RIYVKNKFDKPS
+774 RIYINRNISDKPS
-786 STADDNTIEDWLF
+786 LTADDNTIKEWIF
-799 KYTLYKPGIDIYNIT
+799 KYTLYKPDIDIYNIT

-819 EKSITKASQ
+819 DQSIVKVSQ
-828 ADKDGEFYEFSID
+828 TDKNEEFYEFTID
-841 EAMAGIWYLRIY
+841 EAMSGIWYLRIY

-867 YTIDKIE
+867 YTIDKIK
-874 IITDNNHTFTLY
+874 IITSNNHTFTLN
-886 AKDINKNNLYESNT
+886 AKDINKDNLYESNT

-915 QDISPIQTRYLQ
+915 QNISLIQTRYLQ
-927 HLNAIGVR
+927 HPNAIGVR
-935 KWFGSDEVTNIAI
+935 KWFGSREVTNIAI

-963 KAYKMP
+963 KAYKIP

-992 QNINDIRTLLPN
+992 QNINDINNVLPS

-1024 RLIFNSNIFTP
+1024 RLIFNANIFTP

-1054 QYGQLSNNSA
+1054 QYSQLNNNSA

-1079 LLKSMMKWNNEYEKS
+1079 LLKSMMKWNDEYEKS

-1135 KQQNE
+1135 KKQNE
-1140 LQFFDLERN
+1140 LQFFDLGLN
-1149 KVKTYDINKPDKRDA
+1149 KVKTYDINRPDKRDA
-1164 YTPPILFNQLL
+1164 YTPPVLFNQLL
-1175 YQLSWCYPYYTT
+1175 YQASWCYPYYTT
-1187 NNEEVQSTK
+1187 NNEEVQNSK
-1196 SKQDEVQSQKYKQY
+1196 SKQY

-1243 MMFNDEEQYNVV
+1243 MMFNDEDQYNVV

-1262 VKKEGQYEFKLK
+1262 VKKEGQYEFKSK

>member
-1 MNNIYKHGLP
+1 MSYIYKHGLP

-17 QQGKKGK
+17 QQGKQGK

-35 SFFSY
+35 SFFKY
-40 IDVSALKNS
+40 IDTSTLS

-85 LENSSIDCVIEITED
+85 LKDSSIDCVIEITED
-100 LTICTSTQLAN
+100 LTTCTSTQLAN
-111 RITYEKP
+111 NIKYENP
-118 FTVNKNKFNRLNIV
+118 FTVNKSKFNRLNIV
-132 GNSDNNDQSVKHG
+132 GSRNNKDHSIKHG
-145 MFIANELYNN
+145 MFMANELYNN
-155 YPINVTYVVDSSNS
+155 YPINVTYVVDSINS
-169 KPVKVEHLNDPSID
+169 KPVKVEDLNDPSID
-183 VADEQ
+183 VADEPF
-188 YIIPERYLNTEET
+188 IIPKRYLNTEET
-201 HLYLNNGRELNKY
+201 HLYLNNGREINKY

-222 EVLLKLNYSSH
+222 GEVLLNLNSSSH

-251 TNISEPLD
+251 TNISDPLD
-259 TSRNLYI
+259 PSDASRNLYI

-283 TLYNNELVLNSFG
+283 TLYNNELVLNSYG

-307 SSTQSFI
+307 SSTQSFT
-314 MNVDNFF
+314 MNIDDFF
-321 NNSIDVSKGDYVYGY
+321 NNIDVSKDDYVYGY
-336 VHMYYNYNDTSIKNS
+336 IHMYYNYNDMNNKNS
-351 GIRPCYYSNY
+351 GVRTRYYSNY

-368 TTLSKVRVPKTDDNG
+368 TSLSKVRVPKTDNNG

-388 YNNESYKNVV
+388 YNNESYKNIT

-412 STLENVSYLLPETVN
+412 STLENVRSLLPKTVN
-427 TSTFN
+427 DAIFN
-432 MYKDVKGIIQ
+432 IYKDVRGIIQ

-455 TDVSSGYYYK
+455 IDVSSGYYYK

-471 SIVIYDGS
+471 SIFIYDGS
-479 NNLQD
+479 NNLQA

-489 NYFDTSYYSCID
+489 DYFDTSYYSGID

-535 IGNKHGIKYFSK
+535 IGNKYGIKYFSK
-547 LTRADFNYQTS
+547 LTYADFNYQTS
-558 EFDIDASFVQVN
+558 EFDIDSSFIQVN
-570 NRDLNRTLNYDDVFN
+570 HKDLNKTLNYEDVFN
-585 ITITDN
+585 ITIDGN
-591 TMTLEF
+591 IMTLEF
-597 KDKLTKLYDLYVYEN
+597 KDKLTELYNLCVYEN
-612 GNKTNV
+612 SSKKDITVNKDT
-618 TLIDESA
+618 
-625 GIYKVK
+625 GICQVK
-631 NIAISTQDIKTD
+631 NIKQSTQDIEKD
-643 VINKIDDSIFLKCI
+643 VITKIPGDKFLKYV

-662 ISIPNTEILYTIKYN
+662 ISIPNTEVLYTIKYN
-677 TIEDNTDYIIDIST
+677 TIEDDTAVDETNST
-691 DPNKIVYN
+691 DKIVYS
-699 NTVTYNRVLKGYTEK
+699 NTVTYNRIIKGYTEK
-714 RTIPEIKMNIY
+714 RTIPNIKMNIY

-759 DDWGLYKEYLPNPKL
+759 DDWGLYKVYLQNPTL
-774 RIYVKNKFDKPS
+774 RIYINKNISDKPS
-786 STADDNTIEDWLF
+786 LTADDNTIKEWIF
-799 KYTLYKPGIDIYNIT
+799 KYTLYKPGIDIYNIS

-819 EKSITKASQ
+819 NQNITKELQS
-828 ADKDGEFYEFSID
+828 DTDGDFYEFTID
-841 EAMAGIWYLRIY
+841 EAMSGIWYLRIY

-867 YTIDKIE
+867 YTIDKIK
-874 IITDNNHTFTLY
+874 IVTSNNKTFKLK
-886 AKDINKNNLYESNT
+886 AKDINKDNLYESNT

-910 IASYS
+910 IASYA
-915 QDISPIQTRYLQ
+915 QNISPIQTRYLQ
-927 HLNAIGVR
+927 HVNAIGVR
-935 KWFGSDEVTNIAI
+935 KWFGSNDVTNIAI

-963 KAYKMP
+963 KAYKIP
-969 NWNSITFKNRY
+969 NWNSISFKNRY

-992 QNINDIRTLLPN
+992 QNINDINNVLPS

-1054 QYGQLSNNSA
+1054 QYSQLSNNSA

-1079 LLKSMMKWNNEYEKS
+1079 LLKSMMKWNDEYEKS

-1122 NNQYNQYMSLKEI
+1122 NSQYNQYMSLKEI

-1140 LQFFDLERN
+1140 LQFFDLGLN
-1149 KVKTYDINKPDKRDA
+1149 KVKTYDINRPDKRDA

-1175 YQLSWCYPYYTT
+1175 YQASWCYPYYTT
-1187 NNEEVQSTK
+1187 NNEEIQNSK
-1196 SKQDEVQSQKYKQY
+1196 SKQY

-1221 LENGVLDANKMP
+1221 LENGVLDVNKMP

-1262 VKKEGQYEFKLK
+1262 VKKEGQYEFKSK

>member
-1 MNNIYKHGLP
+1 MSYIYKHGLP

-17 QQGKKGK
+17 QQGKQGK

-35 SFFSY
+35 SFFKY
-40 IDVSALKNS
+40 IDTSTLS

-85 LENSSIDCVIEITED
+85 LKDSSIDCVIEITED
-100 LTICTSTQLAN
+100 LTTCTSTQLAN

-118 FTVNKNKFNRLNIV
+118 FTVNKSKFNRLNIV
-132 GNSDNNDQSVKHG
+132 DGSDNNQSIKG

-169 KPVKVEHLNDPSID
+169 KPVKVEDLNDPSID
-183 VADEQ
+183 VADEPF
-188 YIIPERYLNTEET
+188 IIPERYLNTEEA

-222 EVLLKLNYSSH
+222 GEVLLNLNSSSH

-244 MSIYIDN
+244 MSIYINN
-251 TNISEPLD
+251 TNISDPLD
-259 TSRNLYI
+259 ASRNLYI

-321 NNSIDVSKGDYVYGY
+321 NNSIDVSKDDYIYGY
-336 VHMYYNYNDTSIKNS
+336 IHMYYNYNDMNNKNS
-351 GIRPCYYSNY
+351 GIRARYYSNY
-361 IKGTFTD
+361 IKGTFKD
-368 TTLSKVRVPKTDDNG
+368 TVLTKVRVPKTDNNG
-383 NYIRD
+383 NYIRN
-388 YNNESYKNVV
+388 YNTKSYKNVT

-412 STLENVSYLLPETVN
+412 STLENVKSLLPETVN
-427 TSTFN
+427 EATFN
-432 MYKDVKGIIQ
+432 IYKDVKGIIQ

-455 TDVSSGYYYK
+455 IDVSSGYYYK

-471 SIVIYDGS
+471 SILIYDGKT
-479 NNLQD
+479 D
-484 NAKFN
+484 IVKTDVKFN
-489 NYFDTSYYSCID
+489 DYFDTSYYSGIE
-501 TKQFD
+501 TKQFN
-506 YSDSSVLK
+506 YSDSSVLN
-514 ISLDKSD
+514 ISLDKTD

-535 IGNKHGIKYFSK
+535 IGNKYGIKYFSK
-547 LTRADFNYQTS
+547 LTYADFNYQTS
-558 EFDIDASFVQVN
+558 EFDIDSSFIQVN
-570 NRDLNRTLNYDDVFN
+570 HKDLNKTLNYDDVFN
-585 ITITDN
+585 ITIN
-591 TMTLEF
+591 NNIMTLEF
-597 KDKLTKLYDLYVYEN
+597 KDKLTELYNLCVYEN
-612 GNKTNV
+612 GSKKDITVNKDT
-618 TLIDESA
+618 
-625 GIYKVK
+625 GICQVK
-631 NIAISTQDIKTD
+631 NIKQSTQDIEKD
-643 VINKIDDSIFLKCI
+643 VITKIPDDKFLKYV

-677 TIEDNTDYIIDIST
+677 TIEDDTAVDETNSAD
-691 DPNKIVYN
+691 KIVYS
-699 NTVTYNRVLKGYTEK
+699 NTVTYNRIIKGYTEK
-714 RTIPEIKMNIY
+714 RTIPEVKMNIY

-759 DDWGLYKEYLPNPKL
+759 DDWGLYKVYLQNPTL
-774 RIYVKNKFDKPS
+774 RIYINKNISDKPS
-786 STADDNTIEDWLF
+786 LTADDNTIKEWIF
-799 KYTLYKPGIDIYNIT
+799 KYTLYKPGIDIYNIN

-819 EKSITKASQ
+819 NQDITKELQ
-828 ADKDGEFYEFSID
+828 RDNDGEYYEFTID
-841 EAMAGIWYLRIY
+841 EAMSGIWYLRIY

-867 YTIDKIE
+867 YTIDKIQ
-874 IITDNNHTFTLY
+874 IITSDNKHTFTLK
-886 AKDINKNNLYESNT
+886 AKDINKDNLYESNI

-910 IASYS
+910 IASYA
-915 QDISPIQTRYLQ
+915 QNISPIQTRYLQ
-927 HLNAIGVR
+927 HVNAIGVR
-935 KWFGSDEVTNIAI
+935 KWFGSNEVTNIAI

-963 KAYKMP
+963 KAYKIP
-969 NWNSITFKNRY
+969 NWNSISFKNRY

-992 QNINDIRTLLPN
+992 QNINDINNVLPS

-1024 RLIFNSNIFTP
+1024 RLIFNANIFTP

-1054 QYGQLSNNSA
+1054 QYSQLSNNSA

-1079 LLKSMMKWNNEYEKS
+1079 LLKSMMKWNDEYEKS

-1107 ETYGNGYQYLPNSAD
+1107 ETYGNGYQYLSNSAD
-1122 NNQYNQYMSLKEI
+1122 NSQYNQYMSLKEI

-1140 LQFFDLERN
+1140 LQFFDLGLN
-1149 KVKTYDINKPDKRDA
+1149 KVKIYDINRPDKRDA
-1164 YTPPILFNQLL
+1164 YTPPVLFNQLL
-1175 YQLSWCYPYYTT
+1175 YQASWCYPYYTT
-1187 NNEEVQSTK
+1187 NNEEIQNSK
-1196 SKQDEVQSQKYKQY
+1196 SKQY

-1221 LENGVLDANKMP
+1221 LENGVLDVNKMP

-1262 VKKEGQYEFKLK
+1262 VKKEGQYEFKSK

>member
-1 MNNIYKHGLP
+1 MSNIYKHGLP

-17 QQGKKGK
+17 QQGKQGK

-35 SFFSY
+35 SFFKY
-40 IDVSALKNS
+40 IDTSTLS

-61 YAKDEYR
+61 YTKDEYR

-85 LENSSIDCVIEITED
+85 IKDSSIDCVIEITED
-100 LTICTSTQLAN
+100 LTTCTSTQLAN
-111 RITYEKP
+111 KITYKKP

-132 GNSDNNDQSVKHG
+132 GAGMDSATKHG

-155 YPINVTYVVDSSNS
+155 YPINVKYVIDNNNKKSEKITDLTDQN
-169 KPVKVEHLNDPSID
+169 ID
-183 VADEQ
+183 VADEPF
-188 YIIPERYLNTEET
+188 IIPERYSDAKESYI
-201 HLYLNNGRELNKY
+201 YLNNGKEINKYKYELNTGK
-214 TQKLNTNK
+214 K
-222 EVLLKLNYSSH
+222 VLLNLNYNSR
-233 LLEIQS
+233 LFEIQS

-244 MSIYIDN
+244 MCIN
-251 TNISEPLD
+251 TYD
-259 TSRNLYI
+259 VNLYI
-266 DNLYVRNNNKGN
+266 DNLHIRNNNKGN

-283 TLYNNELVLNSFG
+283 TLYNNDLVLNSYG

-321 NNSIDVSKGDYVYGY
+321 NNIDVSKDDYVYGY
-336 VHMYYNYNDTSIKNS
+336 IHMYYNYNDMNNKNS
-351 GIRPCYYSNY
+351 GVRARYYSNY

-368 TTLSKVRVPKTDDNG
+368 TSLSKVRVPKTDDKG

-388 YNNESYKNVV
+388 YNNESYKNVT

-412 STLENVSYLLPETVN
+412 STLENVKSLLPETVN
-427 TSTFN
+427 EVTFN
-432 MYKDVKGIIQ
+432 IYKGVKGIIQ

-455 TDVSSGYYYK
+455 TDVSTGYYYK

-471 SIVIYDGS
+471 SIFIYEGKT
-479 NNLQD
+479 NTLQTK
-484 NAKFN
+484 AKFN
-489 NYFDTSYYSCID
+489 DYFDTSYYSGID

-514 ISLDKSD
+514 ISLDQSD

-535 IGNKHGIKYFSK
+535 IGNKYGIKYFSK

-570 NRDLNRTLNYDDVFN
+570 HKDLNRTLNYDDVFN
-585 ITITDN
+585 ITIDN
-591 TMTLEF
+591 NVMSLEF

-612 GNKTNV
+612 GSKTNV
-618 TLIDESA
+618 ILNENT
-625 GIYKVK
+625 GIYQVK
-631 NIAISTQDIKTD
+631 YITVSKQDIQTD
-643 VINKIDDSIFLKCI
+643 VINKINDDKFLKCI
-657 YDASV
+657 YDGSV

-677 TIEDNTDYIIDIST
+677 TIEDNTDYTIDEST
-691 DPNKIVYN
+691 NHDKIVYN
-699 NTVTYNRVLKGYTEK
+699 NMVTYNRVLKGYTEK
-714 RTIPEIKMNIY
+714 RTIPEVKMNIY

-759 DDWGLYKEYLPNPKL
+759 DDWGLYKEYLPDPKL
-774 RIYVKNKFDKPS
+774 RIYINRNISDKPS
-786 STADDNTIEDWLF
+786 LTADDNTIKEWIF

-819 EKSITKASQ
+819 DQSIVKVSQ
-828 ADKDGEFYEFSID
+828 TDKNEEFYEFTID
-841 EAMAGIWYLRIY
+841 EAMSGIWYLRIY
-853 MESQNPEPYTFNLQ
+853 IESQNPEPYTFNLQ
-867 YTIDKIE
+867 YTIDKIK
-874 IITDNNHTFTLY
+874 IITSNNHTFTLN
-886 AKDINKNNLYESNT
+886 AKDINKDNLYESNT

-915 QDISPIQTRYLQ
+915 QNISLIQTRYLQ
-927 HLNAIGVR
+927 HPNAIGVR
-935 KWFGSDEVTNIAI
+935 KWFGSREVTNIAI

-963 KAYKMP
+963 KAYKIP

-992 QNINDIRTLLPN
+992 QNINDINNVLPS

-1024 RLIFNSNIFTP
+1024 RLIFNANIFTP

-1054 QYGQLSNNSA
+1054 QYSQLNNNSA

-1079 LLKSMMKWNNEYEKS
+1079 LLKSMMKWNDEYEKS

-1135 KQQNE
+1135 KKQNE
-1140 LQFFDLERN
+1140 LQFFDLGLN
-1149 KVKTYDINKPDKRDA
+1149 KVKTYDINRPDKRDA
-1164 YTPPILFNQLL
+1164 YTPPVLFNQLL
-1175 YQLSWCYPYYTT
+1175 YQASWCYPYYTT
-1187 NNEEVQSTK
+1187 NNEEVQNSK
-1196 SKQDEVQSQKYKQY
+1196 SKQY

-1262 VKKEGQYEFKLK
+1262 VKKEGQYEFKSK

>member
-1 MNNIYKHGLP
+1 MSYTYKHGLP

-17 QQGKKGK
+17 QQGKQGK

-35 SFFSY
+35 SFFKY
-40 IDVSALKNS
+40 IDTSTLS

-85 LENSSIDCVIEITED
+85 IKDSSIDCVIEITED
-100 LTICTSTQLAN
+100 LTTCTSTQLAN
-111 RITYEKP
+111 KITYKKP

-132 GNSDNNDQSVKHG
+132 GAGMDSATKHG

-155 YPINVTYVVDSSNS
+155 YPINVKYVIDNNNK
-169 KPVKVEHLNDPSID
+169 KPEKITDLTDQNID
-183 VADEQ
+183 VADEPF
-188 YIIPERYLNTEET
+188 IIPERYSDAKESYI
-201 HLYLNNGRELNKY
+201 YLNNGKEINKYKYELNTGK
-214 TQKLNTNK
+214 K
-222 EVLLKLNYSSH
+222 VLLNLNYNSR
-233 LLEIQS
+233 LFEIQS

-244 MSIYIDN
+244 MCIN
-251 TNISEPLD
+251 TYD
-259 TSRNLYI
+259 VNLYI
-266 DNLYVRNNNKGN
+266 DNLHIRNNNKGN

-283 TLYNNELVLNSFG
+283 TLYNNDLVLNSYG

-314 MNVDNFF
+314 MIVDNFF
-321 NNSIDVSKGDYVYGY
+321 NNIDVSKDDYVYGY
-336 VHMYYNYNDTSIKNS
+336 IHMYYNYNDMNNKNS
-351 GIRPCYYSNY
+351 GVRARYYSNY

-368 TTLSKVRVPKTDDNG
+368 TSLSKVRVPKTDDKG

-388 YNNESYKNVV
+388 YNNESYKNVT

-412 STLENVSYLLPETVN
+412 STLENVKSLLPETVN
-427 TSTFN
+427 EVTFN
-432 MYKDVKGIIQ
+432 IYKGVKGIIQ

-455 TDVSSGYYYK
+455 TDVSTGYYYK

-471 SIVIYDGS
+471 SIFIYEGKT
-479 NNLQD
+479 NTLQTK
-484 NAKFN
+484 AKFN
-489 NYFDTSYYSCID
+489 DYFDTSYYSGID

-514 ISLDKSD
+514 ISLDQYD

-535 IGNKHGIKYFSK
+535 IGNKYGIKYFSK

-570 NRDLNRTLNYDDVFN
+570 HKDLNRTLNYDDVFN
-585 ITITDN
+585 ITIDN
-591 TMTLEF
+591 NVMSLEF

-612 GNKTNV
+612 GSKTNV
-618 TLIDESA
+618 ILNENT
-625 GIYKVK
+625 GIYQVK
-631 NIAISTQDIKTD
+631 YITVSKQDIQTD
-643 VINKIDDSIFLKCI
+643 VINKINDDKFLKCI
-657 YDASV
+657 YDGSV

-677 TIEDNTDYIIDIST
+677 TIEDNTDYTIDEST
-691 DPNKIVYN
+691 NHDKIVYN
-699 NTVTYNRVLKGYTEK
+699 NMVTYNRVLKGYTEK
-714 RTIPEIKMNIY
+714 RTIPEVKMNIY

-759 DDWGLYKEYLPNPKL
+759 DDWGLYKEYLPDPKL
-774 RIYVKNKFDKPS
+774 RIYINRNISDKPS
-786 STADDNTIEDWLF
+786 LTADDNTIKEWIF

-819 EKSITKASQ
+819 DQSIVKVSQ
-828 ADKDGEFYEFSID
+828 TDGDEEFYEFTID
-841 EAMAGIWYLRIY
+841 EAMSGIWYLRIY

-867 YTIDKIE
+867 YTIDKIK
-874 IITDNNHTFTLY
+874 IITSNNHTFTLN
-886 AKDINKNNLYESNT
+886 AKDINKDNLYESNT

-915 QDISPIQTRYLQ
+915 QNISLIQTRYLQ
-927 HLNAIGVR
+927 HPNAIGVR
-935 KWFGSDEVTNIAI
+935 KWFGSREVTNIAI

-963 KAYKMP
+963 KAYKIP

-992 QNINDIRTLLPN
+992 QNINDINNVLPS

-1024 RLIFNSNIFTP
+1024 RLIFNANIFTP

-1054 QYGQLSNNSA
+1054 QYSQLNNNSA

-1079 LLKSMMKWNNEYEKS
+1079 LLKSMMKWNDEYEKS

-1135 KQQNE
+1135 KKQNE
-1140 LQFFDLERN
+1140 LQFFDLGLN
-1149 KVKTYDINKPDKRDA
+1149 KVKTYDINRPDKRDA
-1164 YTPPILFNQLL
+1164 YTPPVLFNQLL
-1175 YQLSWCYPYYTT
+1175 YQASWCYPYYTT
-1187 NNEEVQSTK
+1187 NNEEVQNSK
-1196 SKQDEVQSQKYKQY
+1196 SKQY

-1262 VKKEGQYEFKLK
+1262 VKKEGQYEFKSK

-1290 YLYPLN
+1290 FLYPLN

>member
-1 MNNIYKHGLP
+1 MSYIYKHGLP

-17 QQGKKGK
+17 QQGKQGK

-35 SFFSY
+35 SFFKY
-40 IDVSALKNS
+40 IDTSTLS

-85 LENSSIDCVIEITED
+85 LKDSSIDCVIEITED
-100 LTICTSTQLAN
+100 LTTCTSTQLAN
-111 RITYEKP
+111 NIKYENP
-118 FTVNKNKFNRLNIV
+118 FTVNKSKFNRLNIV
-132 GNSDNNDQSVKHG
+132 GSRNNKDHSIKHG
-145 MFIANELYNN
+145 MFMANELYNN
-155 YPINVTYVVDSSNS
+155 YPINVTYVVDSINS
-169 KPVKVEHLNDPSID
+169 KPVKVEDLNDPSID
-183 VADEQ
+183 VADEPF
-188 YIIPERYLNTEET
+188 IIPKRYLNTEET
-201 HLYLNNGRELNKY
+201 HLYLNNGREINKY

-222 EVLLKLNYSSH
+222 GEVLLNLNSSSH

-251 TNISEPLD
+251 TNISDPLD
-259 TSRNLYI
+259 PLDPFDASRNLYI

-283 TLYNNELVLNSFG
+283 TLYNNELVLNSYG

-307 SSTQSFI
+307 SSTQSFT
-314 MNVDNFF
+314 MNIDDFF
-321 NNSIDVSKGDYVYGY
+321 NNIDVSKDDYVYGY
-336 VHMYYNYNDTSIKNS
+336 IHMYYNYNDMNNKNS
-351 GIRPCYYSNY
+351 GVRTRYYSNY

-368 TTLSKVRVPKTDDNG
+368 TSLSKVRVPKTDNNG

-388 YNNESYKNVV
+388 YNNESYKNIT

-412 STLENVSYLLPETVN
+412 STLENVRSLLPKTVN
-427 TSTFN
+427 DAIFN
-432 MYKDVKGIIQ
+432 IYKDVRGIIQ

-455 TDVSSGYYYK
+455 IDVSSGYYYK

-471 SIVIYDGS
+471 SIFIYDGS
-479 NNLQD
+479 NNLQA

-489 NYFDTSYYSCID
+489 DYFDTSYYSDID

-535 IGNKHGIKYFSK
+535 IGNKYGIKYFSK
-547 LTRADFNYQTS
+547 LTYADFNYQTS
-558 EFDIDASFVQVN
+558 EFDIDSSFIQVN
-570 NRDLNRTLNYDDVFN
+570 HKDLNKTLNYEDVFN
-585 ITITDN
+585 ITIDGN
-591 TMTLEF
+591 IMTLEF
-597 KDKLTKLYDLYVYEN
+597 KDKLTELYNLCVYEN
-612 GNKTNV
+612 SSKKDITVNKDT
-618 TLIDESA
+618 
-625 GIYKVK
+625 GICQVK
-631 NIAISTQDIKTD
+631 NIKQSTQDIEKD
-643 VINKIDDSIFLKCI
+643 VITKIPGDKFLKYV

-662 ISIPNTEILYTIKYN
+662 ISIPNTEVLYTIKYN
-677 TIEDNTDYIIDIST
+677 TIEDDTAVDETNST
-691 DPNKIVYN
+691 DKIVYS
-699 NTVTYNRVLKGYTEK
+699 NTVTYNRIIKGYTEK
-714 RTIPEIKMNIY
+714 RTIPNIKMNIY

-759 DDWGLYKEYLPNPKL
+759 DDWGLYKVYLQNPTL
-774 RIYVKNKFDKPS
+774 RIYINKNISDKPS
-786 STADDNTIEDWLF
+786 LTADDNTIKEWIF
-799 KYTLYKPGIDIYNIT
+799 KYTLYKPGIDIYNIS

-819 EKSITKASQ
+819 NQNITKELQS
-828 ADKDGEFYEFSID
+828 DTDGDFYEFTID
-841 EAMAGIWYLRIY
+841 EAMSGIWYLRIY

-867 YTIDKIE
+867 YTIDKIK
-874 IITDNNHTFTLY
+874 IVTSNNKTFKLK
-886 AKDINKNNLYESNT
+886 AKDINKDNLYESNT

-910 IASYS
+910 IASYA
-915 QDISPIQTRYLQ
+915 QNISPIQTRYLQ
-927 HLNAIGVR
+927 HVNAIGVR
-935 KWFGSDEVTNIAI
+935 KWFGSNDVTNIAI

-963 KAYKMP
+963 KAYKIP
-969 NWNSITFKNRY
+969 NWNSISFKNRY

-992 QNINDIRTLLPN
+992 QNINDINNVLPS

-1054 QYGQLSNNSA
+1054 QYSQLSNNSA

-1079 LLKSMMKWNNEYEKS
+1079 LLKSMMKWNDEYEKS

-1122 NNQYNQYMSLKEI
+1122 NSQYNQYMSLKEI

-1140 LQFFDLERN
+1140 LQFFDLGLN
-1149 KVKTYDINKPDKRDA
+1149 KVKTYDINRPDKRDA

-1175 YQLSWCYPYYTT
+1175 YQASWCYPYYTT
-1187 NNEEVQSTK
+1187 NNEEIQNSK
-1196 SKQDEVQSQKYKQY
+1196 SKQY

-1221 LENGVLDANKMP
+1221 LENGVLDVNKMP

-1262 VKKEGQYEFKLK
+1262 VKKEGQYEFKSK

>member
-1 MNNIYKHGLP
+1 MSYTYKHGLP

-17 QQGKKGK
+17 QQGKQGK

-35 SFFSY
+35 SFFKY
-40 IDVSALKNS
+40 IDTSTLS

-85 LENSSIDCVIEITED
+85 IKDSSIDCVIEITED
-100 LTICTSTQLAN
+100 LTTCTSTQLAN
-111 RITYEKP
+111 KITYKKP

-132 GNSDNNDQSVKHG
+132 GAGMDSATKHG

-155 YPINVTYVVDSSNS
+155 YPINVKYVIDNNNK
-169 KPVKVEHLNDPSID
+169 KPEKITDLTDQNID
-183 VADEQ
+183 VADEPF
-188 YIIPERYLNTEET
+188 IIPERYSDAKESYI
-201 HLYLNNGRELNKY
+201 YLNNGKEINKYKYELNTGK
-214 TQKLNTNK
+214 K
-222 EVLLKLNYSSH
+222 VLLNLNYNSR
-233 LLEIQS
+233 LFEIQS

-244 MSIYIDN
+244 MCIN
-251 TNISEPLD
+251 TYNV
-259 TSRNLYI
+259 NLYI
-266 DNLYVRNNNKGN
+266 DNLHIRNNNKGN

-283 TLYNNELVLNSFG
+283 TLYNNDLVLNSYG

-321 NNSIDVSKGDYVYGY
+321 NNIDVSKDDYVYGY
-336 VHMYYNYNDTSIKNS
+336 IHMYYNYNDMNNKNS
-351 GIRPCYYSNY
+351 GVRARYYSNY

-368 TTLSKVRVPKTDDNG
+368 TSLSKVRVPKTDDKG

-388 YNNESYKNVV
+388 YNNESYKNVT

-412 STLENVSYLLPETVN
+412 STLENVKSLLPETVN
-427 TSTFN
+427 EVIFN
-432 MYKDVKGIIQ
+432 IYKGVKGIIQ

-455 TDVSSGYYYK
+455 TDVSTGYYYK

-471 SIVIYDGS
+471 SIFIYEGKT
-479 NNLQD
+479 NTLQTK
-484 NAKFN
+484 AKFN
-489 NYFDTSYYSCID
+489 DYFDTSYYSGID

-514 ISLDKSD
+514 ISLDQYD

-535 IGNKHGIKYFSK
+535 IGNKYGIKYFSK

-570 NRDLNRTLNYDDVFN
+570 HKDLNRTLNYDDVFN
-585 ITITDN
+585 ITIDN
-591 TMTLEF
+591 NVMSLEF

-612 GNKTNV
+612 GSKTNV
-618 TLIDESA
+618 ILNENT
-625 GIYKVK
+625 GIYQVK
-631 NIAISTQDIKTD
+631 YITVSKQDIQTD
-643 VINKIDDSIFLKCI
+643 VINKINDDKFLKCI
-657 YDASV
+657 YDGSV

-677 TIEDNTDYIIDIST
+677 TIEDNTDYTIDEST
-691 DPNKIVYN
+691 NHDKIVYN
-699 NTVTYNRVLKGYTEK
+699 NMVTYNRVLKGYTEK
-714 RTIPEIKMNIY
+714 RTIPEVKMNIY

-759 DDWGLYKEYLPNPKL
+759 DDWGLYKEYLPDPKL
-774 RIYVKNKFDKPS
+774 RIYINRNISDKPS
-786 STADDNTIEDWLF
+786 LTADDNTIKEWIF

-819 EKSITKASQ
+819 DQSIVKVSQ
-828 ADKDGEFYEFSID
+828 TDGDEEFYEFTID
-841 EAMAGIWYLRIY
+841 EAMSGIWYLRIY

-867 YTIDKIE
+867 YTIDKIK
-874 IITDNNHTFTLY
+874 IITSNNHTFTLN
-886 AKDINKNNLYESNT
+886 AKDINKDNLYESNT

-915 QDISPIQTRYLQ
+915 QNISLIQTRYLQ
-927 HLNAIGVR
+927 HPNAIGAR
-935 KWFGSDEVTNIAI
+935 KWFGSREVTNIAI

-963 KAYKMP
+963 KAYKIP

-992 QNINDIRTLLPN
+992 QNINDINNVLPS

-1024 RLIFNSNIFTP
+1024 RLIFNANIFTP

-1054 QYGQLSNNSA
+1054 QYSQLNNNSA

-1079 LLKSMMKWNNEYEKS
+1079 LLKSMMKWNDEYEKS

-1135 KQQNE
+1135 KKQNE
-1140 LQFFDLERN
+1140 LQFFDLGLN
-1149 KVKTYDINKPDKRDA
+1149 KVKTYDINRPDKRDA
-1164 YTPPILFNQLL
+1164 YTPPVLFNQLL
-1175 YQLSWCYPYYTT
+1175 YQASWCYPYYTT
-1187 NNEEVQSTK
+1187 NNEEVQNSK
-1196 SKQDEVQSQKYKQY
+1196 SKQY

-1262 VKKEGQYEFKLK
+1262 VKKEGQYEFKSK

-1290 YLYPLN
+1290 FLYPLN

>member
-1 MNNIYKHGLP
+1 MSNIYKHGLP

-17 QQGKKGK
+17 QQGKQGK

-35 SFFSY
+35 SFFKY
-40 IDVSALKNS
+40 IDTSTLS

-85 LENSSIDCVIEITED
+85 LKDSSIDCVIEITED
-100 LTICTSTQLAN
+100 LTTCTSTQLAN
-111 RITYEKP
+111 KITYKNP
-118 FTVNKNKFNRLNIV
+118 FTVNKSKFNRLNIV
-132 GNSDNNDQSVKHG
+132 GSRNNKDHSIKHG
-145 MFIANELYNN
+145 MFMANELYNN
-155 YPINVTYVVDSSNS
+155 YPINVTYVVDSINS
-169 KPVKVEHLNDPSID
+169 KPVKVEDLNDPSID
-183 VADEQ
+183 VADEPF
-188 YIIPERYLNTEET
+188 IIPERYLNTEET
-201 HLYLNNGRELNKY
+201 HLYLNNGREINKY

-222 EVLLKLNYSSH
+222 GEVLLNLNSSSH

-251 TNISEPLD
+251 TNISDPLD
-259 TSRNLYI
+259 PSDASRNLYI

-283 TLYNNELVLNSFG
+283 TLYNNDLVLNSYG

-307 SSTQSFI
+307 SSTQSFT
-314 MNVDNFF
+314 MNIDDFF
-321 NNSIDVSKGDYVYGY
+321 NNIDVSKDDYVYGY
-336 VHMYYNYNDTSIKNS
+336 IHMYYNYNDMNNKNS
-351 GIRPCYYSNY
+351 GVRARYYSNY
-361 IKGTFTD
+361 IKGTFKD
-368 TTLSKVRVPKTDDNG
+368 TVLSKVRVPKTDNNG
-383 NYIRD
+383 NYIRN
-388 YNNESYKNVV
+388 YNDTSYKNVT

-412 STLENVSYLLPETVN
+412 STLENVRTLLPETVN
-427 TSTFN
+427 EATFN
-432 MYKDVKGIIQ
+432 IYKDVKGIIQ

-455 TDVSSGYYYK
+455 IDVSSGYYYK

-471 SIVIYDGS
+471 SIFIYDGS
-479 NNLQD
+479 NNLQA

-489 NYFDTSYYSCID
+489 DYFDTSYYSGID

-514 ISLDKSD
+514 ISLDITD

-535 IGNKHGIKYFSK
+535 IGNKYGIKYFSK
-547 LTRADFNYQTS
+547 LTYADFNYQTS

-570 NRDLNRTLNYDDVFN
+570 NRDLNRTLNYDDVFD
-585 ITITDN
+585 ITIDN
-591 TMTLEF
+591 NVMSLEF

-612 GNKTNV
+612 GSKTNV
-618 TLIDESA
+618 ILNENT
-625 GIYKVK
+625 GIYQVK
-631 NIAISTQDIKTD
+631 NIVVSKQDIQTD
-643 VINKIDDSIFLKCI
+643 VINKINDDKFLKCI
-657 YDASV
+657 YDGSV

-677 TIEDNTDYIIDIST
+677 TIDDNTDYTIDEST
-691 DPNKIVYN
+691 NHDKIVYN
-699 NTVTYNRVLKGYTEK
+699 NMVTYNRVLKGYTEK
-714 RTIPEIKMNIY
+714 RTIPEIKMNFY

-748 FMTLEIDKFSN
+748 FMTLEINKFSN
-759 DDWGLYKEYLPNPKL
+759 DDWGLYKEYLPDPKL
-774 RIYVKNKFDKPS
+774 RIYINRNISDKPS
-786 STADDNTIEDWLF
+786 LTADDNTIKEWIF

-819 EKSITKASQ
+819 DQSIVKVSQ
-828 ADKDGEFYEFSID
+828 TDKNEEFYEFTID
-841 EAMAGIWYLRIY
+841 EAMSGIWYLRIY
-853 MESQNPEPYTFNLQ
+853 IESQNPEPYTFNLQ
-867 YTIDKIE
+867 YTIDKIQ
-874 IITDNNHTFTLY
+874 IITSDNKHKHTFTLN
-886 AKDINKNNLYESNT
+886 AKDINKDNLYESNT

-910 IASYS
+910 IAAYS
-915 QDISPIQTRYLQ
+915 QNISPIQTRYLQ
-927 HLNAIGVR
+927 HVNAIGVR
-935 KWFGSDEVTNIAI
+935 KWFGSNDVTNIAI

-963 KAYKMP
+963 KAYKIP

-992 QNINDIRTLLPN
+992 QNINDINNLLPN

-1024 RLIFNSNIFTP
+1024 RLIFNSNMFTP
-1035 RLLNDQYSFIYNNQ
+1035 RLLNDQYSFVYNNQ

-1054 QYGQLSNNSA
+1054 QYSQLSNNSA

-1079 LLKSMMKWNNEYEKS
+1079 LLKSMMKWNDEYEKS

-1122 NNQYNQYMSLKEI
+1122 NSQYNQYMSLKEI

-1140 LQFFDLERN
+1140 LQFFDLGLN

-1164 YTPPILFNQLL
+1164 YTPPVLFNQLL
-1175 YQLSWCYPYYTT
+1175 YQASWCYPYYTT
-1187 NNEEVQSTK
+1187 NNEEVQNSK
-1196 SKQDEVQSQKYKQY
+1196 SKQY

-1221 LENGVLDANKMP
+1221 LENGVLDVNKMP

-1243 MMFNDEEQYNVV
+1243 IMFNDEEQYNVV

-1262 VKKEGQYEFKLK
+1262 VKKEGQYEFKSK

>member
-11 GIGVTG
+11 GIGITG

-35 SFFSY
+35 SFFKY
-40 IDVSALKNS
+40 IDTSTLS

-85 LENSSIDCVIEITED
+85 LKDSSIDCVIEITED
-100 LTICTSTQLAN
+100 LTTCTSTQLAN
-111 RITYEKP
+111 KITYRKP

-132 GNSDNNDQSVKHG
+132 GAGMDSATTHG

-155 YPINVTYVVDSSNS
+155 YPINVKYVIDNNNK
-169 KPVKVEHLNDPSID
+169 KPEKITDLTDQNID
-183 VADEQ
+183 VADEPF
-188 YIIPERYLNTEET
+188 IIPERYSDAKEAYI
-201 HLYLNNGRELNKY
+201 YLNNGKEINKYKYELNTGK
-214 TQKLNTNK
+214 K
-222 EVLLKLNYSSH
+222 VLLNLNYNSR
-233 LLEIQS
+233 LFEIQS

-244 MSIYIDN
+244 MCIN
-251 TNISEPLD
+251 TYDI
-259 TSRNLYI
+259 NLYI
-266 DNLYVRNNNKGN
+266 DNLHIRNNNKGN

-283 TLYNNELVLNSFG
+283 TLYNNDLVLNSYG

-307 SSTQSFI
+307 SSTQSFT
-314 MNVDNFF
+314 MNIDDFF
-321 NNSIDVSKGDYVYGY
+321 NNIDVSKDDYVYGY
-336 VHMYYNYNDTSIKNS
+336 IHMYYNYNDMNNKNS
-351 GIRPCYYSNY
+351 GVRARYYSNY

-368 TTLSKVRVPKTDDNG
+368 TSLSKVRVPKTDDNG

-388 YNNESYKNVV
+388 YNNESYKNVT

-412 STLENVSYLLPETVN
+412 STLENVSSLLPKTINEAI
-427 TSTFN
+427 FN
-432 MYKDVKGIIQ
+432 IYKDVKGIIQ

-455 TDVSSGYYYK
+455 IDVSSGYYYK

-471 SIVIYDGS
+471 SILIYDGS
-479 NNLQD
+479 NNLQT

-489 NYFDTSYYSCID
+489 NYFDTSYYSDID

-506 YSDSSVLK
+506 YSDSSILK

-558 EFDIDASFVQVN
+558 EFDIDASFVQVH
-570 NRDLNRTLNYDDVFN
+570 NRDLNRTLNYDDVFD
-585 ITITDN
+585 IIIDTSIS
-591 TMTLEF
+591 MTLEF
-597 KDKLTKLYDLYVYEN
+597 KDKLTKLYNLCVYEN
-612 GNKTNV
+612 GSKKNISLNTD
-618 TLIDESA
+618 T
-625 GIYKVK
+625 GICQVK
-631 NIAISTQDIKTD
+631 NIKQSTQDIEND
-643 VINKIDDSIFLKCI
+643 VITKIPDDKFLKYV

-662 ISIPNTEILYTIKYN
+662 INIPNTEILYTIKYN
-677 TIEDNTDYIIDIST
+677 TIEDDTAVDETNST
-691 DPNKIVYN
+691 DKIVYS
-699 NTVTYNRVLKGYTEK
+699 NTVIYNRIIKGYIEK
-714 RTIPEIKMNIY
+714 RTIPDIKMNIY

-759 DDWGLYKEYLPNPKL
+759 DDWGLYKEYLPDPKL
-774 RIYVKNKFDKPS
+774 RIYINKNISDKPS
-786 STADDNTIEDWLF
+786 LTADDNTIKEWIF
-799 KYTLYKPGIDIYNIT
+799 KYTLYKPGIDIYNIS

-819 EKSITKASQ
+819 NQDITKELQGDSN
-828 ADKDGEFYEFSID
+828 GEYYEFNID
-841 EAMAGIWYLRIY
+841 EAMSGIWYLRIY
-853 MESQNPEPYTFNLQ
+853 IESQNPEPYTFNLQ
-867 YTIDKIE
+867 YNIDKIK
-874 IITDNNHTFTLY
+874 IITSDNKHTFTLK
-886 AKDINKNNLYESNT
+886 AKDINKDNLYESNT

-910 IASYS
+910 IASYA
-915 QDISPIQTRYLQ
+915 QNISSIQTRYLQ
-927 HLNAIGVR
+927 HPNAIGVR
-935 KWFGSDEVTNIAI
+935 KWFGTNEITNIAI

-963 KAYKMP
+963 KAYKIP
-969 NWNSITFKNRY
+969 NWNSISFKNRY

-992 QNINDIRTLLPN
+992 QNINDIHTLLPS

-1024 RLIFNSNIFTP
+1024 RLIFNANIFTP

-1054 QYGQLSNNSA
+1054 QYSQLSNNSA

-1122 NNQYNQYMSLKEI
+1122 NSQYNQYMSLKDVR
-1135 KQQNE
+1135 QQNE
-1140 LQFFDLERN
+1140 LQFFDLGRN

-1164 YTPPILFNQLL
+1164 YTPPVLFNQLL
-1175 YQLSWCYPYYTT
+1175 YQASWCYPYYTT
-1187 NNEEVQSTK
+1187 NNEEVQNSK
-1196 SKQDEVQSQKYKQY
+1196 SKQY

-1221 LENGVLDANKMP
+1221 LKNGVLDVNKMP

-1262 VKKEGQYEFKLK
+1262 VIKEGQYEL
-1274 DIQQKFN
+1274 DSSIIQKKFN

>member
-35 SFFSY
+35 SFFKY
-40 IDVSALKNS
+40 IDTSTLS

-85 LENSSIDCVIEITED
+85 LKDSSIDCVIEITED
-100 LTICTSTQLAN
+100 LTTCTSTQLAN
-111 RITYEKP
+111 KITYRKP

-132 GNSDNNDQSVKHG
+132 GAGMDSATTHG

-155 YPINVTYVVDSSNS
+155 YPINVKYVIDNNNK
-169 KPVKVEHLNDPSID
+169 KPEKITDLTDQNID
-183 VADEQ
+183 VADEPF
-188 YIIPERYLNTEET
+188 IIPERYSDAKEAYI
-201 HLYLNNGRELNKY
+201 YLNNGKEINKYKYELNTGK
-214 TQKLNTNK
+214 K
-222 EVLLKLNYSSH
+222 VLLNLNYNSR
-233 LLEIQS
+233 LFEIQS

-244 MSIYIDN
+244 MCIN
-251 TNISEPLD
+251 TYDI
-259 TSRNLYI
+259 NLYI
-266 DNLYVRNNNKGN
+266 DNLHIRNNNKGN

-283 TLYNNELVLNSFG
+283 TLYNNDLVLNSYG

-314 MNVDNFF
+314 MNIDDFF
-321 NNSIDVSKGDYVYGY
+321 NNIDVSKDDYVYGY
-336 VHMYYNYNDTSIKNS
+336 IHMYYNYNDMNNKNS
-351 GIRPCYYSNY
+351 GVRARYYSNY

-368 TTLSKVRVPKTDDNG
+368 TSLSKVRVPKTDDNG

-388 YNNESYKNVV
+388 YNNESYKNVT

-412 STLENVSYLLPETVN
+412 STLENVSSLLPKTINEAI
-427 TSTFN
+427 FN
-432 MYKDVKGIIQ
+432 IYKDVKGIIQ

-455 TDVSSGYYYK
+455 IDVSSGYYYK

-471 SIVIYDGS
+471 SILIYDGS
-479 NNLQD
+479 NNLQT

-489 NYFDTSYYSCID
+489 NYFDTSYYSDID

-506 YSDSSVLK
+506 YSDSSILK

-570 NRDLNRTLNYDDVFN
+570 HKDLNKTLNYEDVFN
-585 ITITDN
+585 ITIDTSIS
-591 TMTLEF
+591 MTLEF
-597 KDKLTKLYDLYVYEN
+597 KDKLTKLYNLCVYEN
-612 GNKTNV
+612 GSKKNISLNTD
-618 TLIDESA
+618 T
-625 GIYKVK
+625 GICQVK
-631 NIAISTQDIKTD
+631 NIKQSTQDIEKD
-643 VINKIDDSIFLKCI
+643 VITKIPDDKFLKYV

-662 ISIPNTEILYTIKYN
+662 INIPNTEILYTIKYN
-677 TIEDNTDYIIDIST
+677 TIEDDTAVDETNST
-691 DPNKIVYN
+691 DKIVYS
-699 NTVTYNRVLKGYTEK
+699 NTVTYNRIIKGYIEK
-714 RTIPEIKMNIY
+714 RTIPDIKMNIY

-759 DDWGLYKEYLPNPKL
+759 DDWGLYKEYLPDPKL

-786 STADDNTIEDWLF
+786 LTADNNTIKEWIF
-799 KYTLYKPGIDIYNIT
+799 KYTLYKPGIDIYNIS

-819 EKSITKASQ
+819 NQDITKELQRDS
-828 ADKDGEFYEFSID
+828 DGEYYEFNIN
-841 EAMAGIWYLRIY
+841 EAMSGIWYLRIY
-853 MESQNPEPYTFNLQ
+853 IESQNPEPYTFNLQ
-867 YTIDKIE
+867 YAIDKIK
-874 IITDNNHTFTLY
+874 IITSDNKHTFTLK
-886 AKDINKNNLYESNT
+886 AKDINKDNLYESNM

-910 IASYS
+910 IASYAQNMS
-915 QDISPIQTRYLQ
+915 AIQTRYLQ
-927 HLNAIGVR
+927 HPNAIGVR
-935 KWFGSDEVTNIAI
+935 KWFGTNEITNIAI

-963 KAYKMP
+963 KAYKIP
-969 NWNSITFKNRY
+969 NWNSISFKNRY

-992 QNINDIRTLLPN
+992 QNINDIHTLLPN

-1024 RLIFNSNIFTP
+1024 RLIFNANIFTP

-1054 QYGQLSNNSA
+1054 QYSQLSNNSA

-1079 LLKSMMKWNNEYEKS
+1079 LLKSMMKWNDEYEKS

-1122 NNQYNQYMSLKEI
+1122 NSQYNQYMSLKEI

-1140 LQFFDLERN
+1140 LQFFDLGRN

-1164 YTPPILFNQLL
+1164 YTPPVLFNQLL
-1175 YQLSWCYPYYTT
+1175 YQASWCYPYYTT
-1187 NNEEVQSTK
+1187 NNEEVQNSK
-1196 SKQDEVQSQKYKQY
+1196 SKQY

-1221 LENGVLDANKMP
+1221 LENGVLDVNKMP

-1262 VKKEGQYEFKLK
+1262 VINEGQYEFKLE
-1274 DIQQKFN
+1274 DIQKKFN

>member
-1 MNNIYKHGLP
+1 MSNIYKHGLP

-17 QQGKKGK
+17 QQGKQGK

-35 SFFSY
+35 SFFKY
-40 IDVSALKNS
+40 IDTSTLS

-85 LENSSIDCVIEITED
+85 LKDSSIDCVIEITED
-100 LTICTSTQLAN
+100 LTTCTSTQLAN
-111 RITYEKP
+111 KITYKNP
-118 FTVNKNKFNRLNIV
+118 FTVNKSKFNRLNIV
-132 GNSDNNDQSVKHG
+132 GSRNNKDHSIKHG
-145 MFIANELYNN
+145 MFMANELYNN
-155 YPINVTYVVDSSNS
+155 YPINVTYVVDSINS
-169 KPVKVEHLNDPSID
+169 KPVKVEDLNDPSID
-183 VADEQ
+183 VADEPF
-188 YIIPERYLNTEET
+188 IIPERYLNTEET
-201 HLYLNNGRELNKY
+201 HLYLNNGREINKY

-222 EVLLKLNYSSH
+222 GEVLLNLNSSSH

-251 TNISEPLD
+251 TNISDPLD
-259 TSRNLYI
+259 PSDASRNLYI

-283 TLYNNELVLNSFG
+283 TLYNNDLVLNSYG

-307 SSTQSFI
+307 SSTQSFT
-314 MNVDNFF
+314 MNIDDFF
-321 NNSIDVSKGDYVYGY
+321 NNIDVSKDDYVYGY
-336 VHMYYNYNDTSIKNS
+336 IHMYYNYNDMNNKNS
-351 GIRPCYYSNY
+351 GVRARYYSNY
-361 IKGTFTD
+361 IKGTFKD
-368 TTLSKVRVPKTDDNG
+368 TVLSKVRVPKTDNNG
-383 NYIRD
+383 NYIRN
-388 YNNESYKNVV
+388 YNDTSYKNVT

-412 STLENVSYLLPETVN
+412 STLENVRTLLPETVN
-427 TSTFN
+427 EATFN
-432 MYKDVKGIIQ
+432 IYKDVKGIIQ

-455 TDVSSGYYYK
+455 IDVSSGYYYK

-471 SIVIYDGS
+471 SIFIYDGS
-479 NNLQD
+479 NNLQA

-489 NYFDTSYYSCID
+489 DYFDTSYYSGID

-514 ISLDKSD
+514 ISLDITD

-535 IGNKHGIKYFSK
+535 IGNKYGIKYFSK
-547 LTRADFNYQTS
+547 LTYADFNYQTS

-570 NRDLNRTLNYDDVFN
+570 NRDLNRTLNYDDVFD
-585 ITITDN
+585 ITIDN
-591 TMTLEF
+591 NVMSLEF

-612 GNKTNV
+612 GSKTNV
-618 TLIDESA
+618 ILNENT
-625 GIYKVK
+625 GIYQVK
-631 NIAISTQDIKTD
+631 NIVVSKQDIQTD
-643 VINKIDDSIFLKCI
+643 VINKINDDKFLKCI
-657 YDASV
+657 YDGSV
-662 ISIPNTEILYTIKYN
+662 ISIPNTEIVYTIKYN
-677 TIEDNTDYIIDIST
+677 TIEDNTDYTIDEST
-691 DPNKIVYN
+691 NHDKIVYN
-699 NTVTYNRVLKGYTEK
+699 NMVTYNRVLKGYTEK
-714 RTIPEIKMNIY
+714 RTIPEIKMNFY

-748 FMTLEIDKFSN
+748 FMTLEINKFSN
-759 DDWGLYKEYLPNPKL
+759 DDWGLYKEYLPDPKL
-774 RIYVKNKFDKPS
+774 RIYINRNISDKPS
-786 STADDNTIEDWLF
+786 LTADDNTIKEWIF

-819 EKSITKASQ
+819 DQSIVKVSQ
-828 ADKDGEFYEFSID
+828 TDKNEEFYEFTID
-841 EAMAGIWYLRIY
+841 EAMSGIWYLRIY
-853 MESQNPEPYTFNLQ
+853 IESQNPEPYTFNLQ
-867 YTIDKIE
+867 YTIDKIQ
-874 IITDNNHTFTLY
+874 IITSDNKHKHTFTLN
-886 AKDINKNNLYESNT
+886 AKDINKDNLYESNT

-910 IASYS
+910 IAAYS
-915 QDISPIQTRYLQ
+915 QNISPIQTRYLQ
-927 HLNAIGVR
+927 HVNAIGVR
-935 KWFGSDEVTNIAI
+935 KWFGSNDVTNIAI

-963 KAYKMP
+963 KAYKIP

-992 QNINDIRTLLPN
+992 QNINDINNLLPN

-1024 RLIFNSNIFTP
+1024 RLIFNSNMFTP
-1035 RLLNDQYSFIYNNQ
+1035 RLLNDQYSFVYNNQ

-1054 QYGQLSNNSA
+1054 QYSQLSNNSA

-1079 LLKSMMKWNNEYEKS
+1079 LLKSMMKWNDEYEKS

-1122 NNQYNQYMSLKEI
+1122 NSQYNQYMSLKEI

-1140 LQFFDLERN
+1140 LQFFDLGLN

-1164 YTPPILFNQLL
+1164 YTPPVLFNQLL
-1175 YQLSWCYPYYTT
+1175 YQASWCYPYYTT
-1187 NNEEVQSTK
+1187 NNEEVQNSK
-1196 SKQDEVQSQKYKQY
+1196 SKQY

-1221 LENGVLDANKMP
+1221 LENGVLDVNKMP

-1243 MMFNDEEQYNVV
+1243 IMFNDEEQYNVV

-1262 VKKEGQYEFKLK
+1262 VKKEGQYEFKSK

>member
-1 MNNIYKHGLP
+1 MSYIYKHGLP

-17 QQGKKGK
+17 QQGKQGK

-35 SFFSY
+35 SFFKY
-40 IDVSALKNS
+40 IDTSTLS

-85 LENSSIDCVIEITED
+85 LKDSSIDCVIEITED
-100 LTICTSTQLAN
+100 LTTCTSTQLAN
-111 RITYEKP
+111 NIKYENP
-118 FTVNKNKFNRLNIV
+118 FTVNKSKFNRLNIV
-132 GNSDNNDQSVKHG
+132 GSRNNKDHSIKHG
-145 MFIANELYNN
+145 MFMANELYNN
-155 YPINVTYVVDSSNS
+155 YPINVTYVVDSINS
-169 KPVKVEHLNDPSID
+169 KPVKVEDLNDPSID
-183 VADEQ
+183 VADEPF
-188 YIIPERYLNTEET
+188 IIPKRYLNTEET
-201 HLYLNNGRELNKY
+201 HLYLNNGREINKY
-214 TQKLNTNK
+214 TQKFNTNK
-222 EVLLKLNYSSH
+222 GEVLLNLNSSSH

-251 TNISEPLD
+251 TNISDPLD
-259 TSRNLYI
+259 PLDPSDASRNLYI

-283 TLYNNELVLNSFG
+283 TLYNNELVLNSYG

-307 SSTQSFI
+307 SSTQSFT
-314 MNVDNFF
+314 MNIDDFF
-321 NNSIDVSKGDYVYGY
+321 NNIDVSKDDYVYGY
-336 VHMYYNYNDTSIKNS
+336 IHMYYNYNDMNNKNS
-351 GIRPCYYSNY
+351 GVRTRYYSNY

-368 TTLSKVRVPKTDDNG
+368 TSLSKVRVPKTDNNG

-388 YNNESYKNVV
+388 YNNESYKNIT

-412 STLENVSYLLPETVN
+412 STLENVRSLLPKTVN
-427 TSTFN
+427 EAIFN
-432 MYKDVKGIIQ
+432 IYKDVRGIIQ

-455 TDVSSGYYYK
+455 IDVSSGYYYK

-471 SIVIYDGS
+471 SIFIYDGS
-479 NNLQD
+479 NNLQA

-489 NYFDTSYYSCID
+489 DYFDTSYYSGID

-535 IGNKHGIKYFSK
+535 IGNKYGIKYFSK
-547 LTRADFNYQTS
+547 LTYADFNYQTS
-558 EFDIDASFVQVN
+558 EFDIDSSFIQVN
-570 NRDLNRTLNYDDVFN
+570 HKDLNKTLNYEDVFN
-585 ITITDN
+585 ITIDGN
-591 TMTLEF
+591 IMTLEF
-597 KDKLTKLYDLYVYEN
+597 KDKLTELYNLCVYEN
-612 GNKTNV
+612 SSKKDITVNKDT
-618 TLIDESA
+618 
-625 GIYKVK
+625 GICQVK
-631 NIAISTQDIKTD
+631 NIKQSTQDIEKD
-643 VINKIDDSIFLKCI
+643 VITKIPGDKFLKYV

-662 ISIPNTEILYTIKYN
+662 ISIPNTEVLYTIKYN
-677 TIEDNTDYIIDIST
+677 TIEDDTAVDETNST
-691 DPNKIVYN
+691 DKIVYS
-699 NTVTYNRVLKGYTEK
+699 NTVTYNRIIKGYTEK
-714 RTIPEIKMNIY
+714 RTIPNIKMNIY

-759 DDWGLYKEYLPNPKL
+759 DDWGLYKVYLQNPTL
-774 RIYVKNKFDKPS
+774 RIYINKNISDKPS
-786 STADDNTIEDWLF
+786 LTADDNTIKEWIF
-799 KYTLYKPGIDIYNIT
+799 KYTLYKPGIDIYNIS

-819 EKSITKASQ
+819 NQNITKELQS
-828 ADKDGEFYEFSID
+828 DTDGDFYEFTID
-841 EAMAGIWYLRIY
+841 EAMSGIWYLRIY

-867 YTIDKIE
+867 YTIDKIK
-874 IITDNNHTFTLY
+874 IVTSNNKTFKLK
-886 AKDINKNNLYESNT
+886 AKDINKDNLYESNT

-910 IASYS
+910 IASYA
-915 QDISPIQTRYLQ
+915 QNISPIQTRYLQ
-927 HLNAIGVR
+927 HVNAIGVR
-935 KWFGSDEVTNIAI
+935 KWFGSNDVTNIAI

-963 KAYKMP
+963 KAYKIP
-969 NWNSITFKNRY
+969 NWNSISFKNRY

-992 QNINDIRTLLPN
+992 QNINDINNVLPS

-1024 RLIFNSNIFTP
+1024 RLIFNSNMFTP
-1035 RLLNDQYSFIYNNQ
+1035 RLLNDQYSFVYNNQ

-1054 QYGQLSNNSA
+1054 QYSQLNNNSA

-1079 LLKSMMKWNNEYEKS
+1079 LLKSMMKWNDEYEKS

-1140 LQFFDLERN
+1140 LQFFDLGLN
-1149 KVKTYDINKPDKRDA
+1149 KVKTYDINRPDKRDA

-1175 YQLSWCYPYYTT
+1175 YQASWCYPYYTT
-1187 NNEEVQSTK
+1187 NNEEIQNSK
-1196 SKQDEVQSQKYKQY
+1196 SKQY

-1221 LENGVLDANKMP
+1221 LENGVLDVNKMP

-1262 VKKEGQYEFKLK
+1262 VKKEGQYEFKSK

-1290 YLYPLN
+1290 FLYPLN

>member
-40 IDVSALKNS
+40 IDVSTLKNS

-85 LENSSIDCVIEITED
+85 LKDSSIDCVIEITED
-100 LTICTSTQLAN
+100 LTTCTSTQLAN

-118 FTVNKNKFNRLNIV
+118 FTVNKDKFNRLNIV
-132 GNSDNNDQSVKHG
+132 GNSGNNNQSIKG

-155 YPINVTYVVDSSNS
+155 YPINVTYVVDSINS

-222 EVLLKLNYSSH
+222 KVLLNLNYNSR

-244 MSIYIDN
+244 MSIST
-251 TNISEPLD
+251 TN
-259 TSRNLYI
+259 NLYI

-283 TLYNNELVLNSFG
+283 TLYNNDLVLNSYG

-307 SSTQSFI
+307 SSTQSFT
-314 MNVDNFF
+314 MNIDDFF
-321 NNSIDVSKGDYVYGY
+321 NNIDVSKDDYVYGY
-336 VHMYYNYNDTSIKNS
+336 VHMYYNYNDMNNKNS
-351 GIRPCYYSNY
+351 GVRACYYSNY

-368 TTLSKVRVPKTDDNG
+368 TSLSKVRVPKTDDNG

-388 YNNESYKNVV
+388 YNNESYKNVT

-412 STLENVSYLLPETVN
+412 STLENVSSLLPKTVN
-427 TSTFN
+427 EAIFN
-432 MYKDVKGIIQ
+432 IYKDVKGIIQ

-455 TDVSSGYYYK
+455 IDVSSGYYYK

-471 SIVIYDGS
+471 SILIYDGS

-489 NYFDTSYYSCID
+489 NYFDTSYYSDID
-501 TKQFD
+501 TKQFY
-506 YSDSSVLK
+506 YSDSSILK

-570 NRDLNRTLNYDDVFN
+570 HKDLNRTLNYDDVFN
-585 ITITDN
+585 IIIDN
-591 TMTLEF
+591 NVMSLEF
-597 KDKLTKLYDLYVYEN
+597 KDKLTKLYNLYVYEN
-612 GNKTNV
+612 STKVNIKNIILNENT
-618 TLIDESA
+618 
-625 GIYKVK
+625 GICQVK
-631 NIAISTQDIKTD
+631 NIKQSTQDIEND
-643 VINKIDDSIFLKCI
+643 VINKIEDDKFLKCI
-657 YDASV
+657 YDGSV
-662 ISIPNTEILYTIKYN
+662 INIPNTEILYTIKYN
-677 TIEDNTDYIIDIST
+677 TIEDNTDYTIDEST
-691 DPNKIVYN
+691 NPDKIVYN
-699 NTVTYNRVLKGYTEK
+699 NMVTYNRVLKGYTEK
-714 RTIPEIKMNIY
+714 RTIPKVKMNIY

-799 KYTLYKPGIDIYNIT
+799 KYTLYKPGIDIYNIS

-819 EKSITKASQ
+819 NKDITKELQRDS
-828 ADKDGEFYEFSID
+828 DGEYYEFNID
-841 EAMAGIWYLRIY
+841 EAMSGIWYLRIY
-853 MESQNPEPYTFNLQ
+853 IESQNPEPYTFNLQ
-867 YTIDKIE
+867 YTIDKIQ
-874 IITDNNHTFTLY
+874 IITSDNKHTFTLK
-886 AKDINKNNLYESNT
+886 AKDINKDNLYESNM

-910 IASYS
+910 IASYA
-915 QDISPIQTRYLQ
+915 QNISAIQTRYLQ
-927 HLNAIGVR
+927 HPNAIGVR
-935 KWFGSDEVTNIAI
+935 KWFGTNEITNIAI

-963 KAYKMP
+963 KAYKIP
-969 NWNSITFKNRY
+969 NWNSISFKNRY

-992 QNINDIRTLLPN
+992 QNINDISNVLPS

-1010 WLCEDTDDITENYL
+1010 WLCEDTNDITENYL

-1054 QYGQLSNNSA
+1054 QYSQLSNNSA

-1122 NNQYNQYMSLKEI
+1122 NSQYNQYMSLKDVR
-1135 KQQNE
+1135 QQNE
-1140 LQFFDLERN
+1140 LQFFDLGRN

-1164 YTPPILFNQLL
+1164 YTPPVLFNQLL
-1175 YQLSWCYPYYTT
+1175 YQASWCYPYYTT
-1187 NNEEVQSTK
+1187 NNEEVQNSK
-1196 SKQDEVQSQKYKQY
+1196 SKQY

-1221 LENGVLDANKMP
+1221 LENGVLDVNKMP

-1262 VKKEGQYEFKLK
+1262 VINEGQYEFKLE
-1274 DIQQKFN
+1274 DIQKKFN

>member
-1 MNNIYKHGLP
+1 MSYTYKHGLP

-17 QQGKKGK
+17 QQGKQGK

-35 SFFSY
+35 SFFKY
-40 IDVSALKNS
+40 IDTSTLS

-85 LENSSIDCVIEITED
+85 IKDSSIDCVIEITED
-100 LTICTSTQLAN
+100 LTTCTSTQLAN
-111 RITYEKP
+111 KITYKKP

-132 GNSDNNDQSVKHG
+132 GAGMDSATKHG

-155 YPINVTYVVDSSNS
+155 YPINVKYVIDNNNK
-169 KPVKVEHLNDPSID
+169 KPEKITDLTDQNID
-183 VADEQ
+183 VADEPF
-188 YIIPERYLNTEET
+188 IIPERYSDAKESYI
-201 HLYLNNGRELNKY
+201 YLNNGKEINKYKYELNTGK
-214 TQKLNTNK
+214 K
-222 EVLLKLNYSSH
+222 VLLNLNYNSR
-233 LLEIQS
+233 LFEIQS

-244 MSIYIDN
+244 MCIN
-251 TNISEPLD
+251 TYD
-259 TSRNLYI
+259 VNLYI
-266 DNLYVRNNNKGN
+266 DNLHIRNNNKGN

-283 TLYNNELVLNSFG
+283 TLYNNDLVLNSYG

-314 MNVDNFF
+314 MIVDNFF
-321 NNSIDVSKGDYVYGY
+321 NNIDVSKDDYVYGY
-336 VHMYYNYNDTSIKNS
+336 IHMYYNYNDMNNKNS
-351 GIRPCYYSNY
+351 GVRARYYSNY

-368 TTLSKVRVPKTDDNG
+368 TSLSKVRVPKTDDKG

-388 YNNESYKNVV
+388 YNNESYKNVT

-412 STLENVSYLLPETVN
+412 STLENVKSLLPETVN
-427 TSTFN
+427 EVTFN
-432 MYKDVKGIIQ
+432 IYKGVKGIIQ

-455 TDVSSGYYYK
+455 TDVSTGYYYK

-471 SIVIYDGS
+471 SIFIYEGKT
-479 NNLQD
+479 NTLQTK
-484 NAKFN
+484 AKFN
-489 NYFDTSYYSCID
+489 DYFDTSYYSGID

-514 ISLDKSD
+514 ISLDQSD

-535 IGNKHGIKYFSK
+535 IGNKYGIKYFSK

-558 EFDIDASFVQVN
+558 EFDIDASFIQVN
-570 NRDLNRTLNYDDVFN
+570 HKDLNRTLNYDDVFN
-585 ITITDN
+585 ITIDN
-591 TMTLEF
+591 NVMSLEF

-612 GNKTNV
+612 GSKTNV
-618 TLIDESA
+618 ILNENT
-625 GIYKVK
+625 GIYQVK
-631 NIAISTQDIKTD
+631 YITVSKQDIQTD
-643 VINKIDDSIFLKCI
+643 VINKINDDKFLKCI
-657 YDASV
+657 YDGSV

-677 TIEDNTDYIIDIST
+677 TIEDNTDYTIDEST
-691 DPNKIVYN
+691 NHDKIVYN
-699 NTVTYNRVLKGYTEK
+699 NMVTYNRVLKGYTEK
-714 RTIPEIKMNIY
+714 RTIPEVKMNIY

-759 DDWGLYKEYLPNPKL
+759 DDWGLYKEYLPDPKL
-774 RIYVKNKFDKPS
+774 RIYINRNISDKPS
-786 STADDNTIEDWLF
+786 LTADDNTIKEWIF

-819 EKSITKASQ
+819 DQSIVKVSQ
-828 ADKDGEFYEFSID
+828 TDKNEEFYEFTID
-841 EAMAGIWYLRIY
+841 EAMSGIWYLRIY
-853 MESQNPEPYTFNLQ
+853 IESQNPEPYTFNLQ
-867 YTIDKIE
+867 YTIDKIK
-874 IITDNNHTFTLY
+874 IITSNNHTFTLN
-886 AKDINKNNLYESNT
+886 AKDINKDNLYESNT

-915 QDISPIQTRYLQ
+915 QNISLIQTRYLQ
-927 HLNAIGVR
+927 HPNAIGVR
-935 KWFGSDEVTNIAI
+935 KWFGSREVTNIAI

-963 KAYKMP
+963 KAYKIP

-992 QNINDIRTLLPN
+992 QNINDINNVLPS

-1024 RLIFNSNIFTP
+1024 RLIFNANIFTP

-1054 QYGQLSNNSA
+1054 QYSQLNNNSA

-1079 LLKSMMKWNNEYEKS
+1079 LLKSMMKWNDEYEKS

-1122 NNQYNQYMSLKEI
+1122 NNQYNQYMTLKEI
-1135 KQQNE
+1135 KKQNE
-1140 LQFFDLERN
+1140 LQFFDLGLN
-1149 KVKTYDINKPDKRDA
+1149 KVKTYDINRPDKRDA
-1164 YTPPILFNQLL
+1164 YTPPVLFNQLL
-1175 YQLSWCYPYYTT
+1175 YQASWCYPYYTT
-1187 NNEEVQSTK
+1187 NNEEVQNSK
-1196 SKQDEVQSQKYKQY
+1196 SKQY

-1262 VKKEGQYEFKLK
+1262 VKKEGQYEFKSK

>member
-1 MNNIYKHGLP
+1 MSYTYKHGLP

-17 QQGKKGK
+17 QQGKQGK

-35 SFFSY
+35 SFFKY
-40 IDVSALKNS
+40 IDTSTLS

-85 LENSSIDCVIEITED
+85 IKDSSIDCVIEITED
-100 LTICTSTQLAN
+100 LTTCTSTQLAN
-111 RITYEKP
+111 KITYKKP

-132 GNSDNNDQSVKHG
+132 GAGMDSATKHG

-155 YPINVTYVVDSSNS
+155 YPINVKYVIDNNNK
-169 KPVKVEHLNDPSID
+169 KPEKITDLTDQNID
-183 VADEQ
+183 VADEPF
-188 YIIPERYLNTEET
+188 IIPERYSDAKESYI
-201 HLYLNNGRELNKY
+201 YLNNGKEINKYKYELNTGK
-214 TQKLNTNK
+214 K
-222 EVLLKLNYSSH
+222 VLLNLNYNSR
-233 LLEIQS
+233 LFEIQS

-244 MSIYIDN
+244 MCIN
-251 TNISEPLD
+251 TYD
-259 TSRNLYI
+259 VNLYI
-266 DNLYVRNNNKGN
+266 DNLHIRNNNKGN

-283 TLYNNELVLNSFG
+283 TLYNNDLVLNSYG

-314 MNVDNFF
+314 MIVDNFF
-321 NNSIDVSKGDYVYGY
+321 NNIDVSKDDYVYGY
-336 VHMYYNYNDTSIKNS
+336 IHMYYNYNDMNNKNS
-351 GIRPCYYSNY
+351 GVRARYYSNY

-368 TTLSKVRVPKTDDNG
+368 TSLSKVRVPKTDDKG

-388 YNNESYKNVV
+388 YNNESYKNVT

-412 STLENVSYLLPETVN
+412 STLENVKSLLPETVN
-427 TSTFN
+427 EVTFN
-432 MYKDVKGIIQ
+432 IYKGVKGIIQ

-455 TDVSSGYYYK
+455 TDVSTGYYYK

-471 SIVIYDGS
+471 SIFIYEGKT
-479 NNLQD
+479 NTLQTK
-484 NAKFN
+484 AKFN
-489 NYFDTSYYSCID
+489 DYFDTSYYSGID

-514 ISLDKSD
+514 ISLDQSD

-535 IGNKHGIKYFSK
+535 IGNKYGIKYFSK

-558 EFDIDASFVQVN
+558 EFDIDASFIQVN
-570 NRDLNRTLNYDDVFN
+570 HKDLNRTLNYDDVFN
-585 ITITDN
+585 ITIDN
-591 TMTLEF
+591 NVMSLEF

-612 GNKTNV
+612 GSKTNV
-618 TLIDESA
+618 ILNENT
-625 GIYKVK
+625 GIYQVK
-631 NIAISTQDIKTD
+631 YITVSKQDIQTD
-643 VINKIDDSIFLKCI
+643 VINKINDDKFLKCI
-657 YDASV
+657 YDGSV

-677 TIEDNTDYIIDIST
+677 TIEDNTDYTIDEST
-691 DPNKIVYN
+691 NHDKIVYN
-699 NTVTYNRVLKGYTEK
+699 NMVTYNRVLKGYTEK
-714 RTIPEIKMNIY
+714 RTIPEVKMNIY

-759 DDWGLYKEYLPNPKL
+759 DDWGLYKEYLPDPKL
-774 RIYVKNKFDKPS
+774 RIYINRNISDKPS
-786 STADDNTIEDWLF
+786 LTADDNTIKEWIF

-819 EKSITKASQ
+819 DQSIVKVSQ
-828 ADKDGEFYEFSID
+828 TDKNEEFYEFTID
-841 EAMAGIWYLRIY
+841 EAMSGIWYLRIY
-853 MESQNPEPYTFNLQ
+853 IESQNPEPYTFNLQ
-867 YTIDKIE
+867 YTIDKIK
-874 IITDNNHTFTLY
+874 IITSNNHTFTLN
-886 AKDINKNNLYESNT
+886 AKDINKDNLYESNT

-915 QDISPIQTRYLQ
+915 QNISLIQTRYLQ
-927 HLNAIGVR
+927 HPNAIGVR
-935 KWFGSDEVTNIAI
+935 KWFGSREVTNIAI

-963 KAYKMP
+963 KAYKIP

-992 QNINDIRTLLPN
+992 QNINDINNVLPS

-1024 RLIFNSNIFTP
+1024 RLIFNANIFTP

-1054 QYGQLSNNSA
+1054 QYSQLNNNSA

-1079 LLKSMMKWNNEYEKS
+1079 LLKSMMKWNDEYEKS

-1135 KQQNE
+1135 KKQNE
-1140 LQFFDLERN
+1140 LQFFDLGLN
-1149 KVKTYDINKPDKRDA
+1149 KVKTYDINRPDKRDA
-1164 YTPPILFNQLL
+1164 YTPPVLFNQLL
-1175 YQLSWCYPYYTT
+1175 YQASWCYPYYTT
-1187 NNEEVQSTK
+1187 NNEEVQNSK
-1196 SKQDEVQSQKYKQY
+1196 SKQY

-1262 VKKEGQYEFKLK
+1262 VKKEGQYEFKSK

>member
-1 MNNIYKHGLP
+1 MSNIYKHGLP

-24 SGNSIYFGTFD
+24 SGHSIYFGTFD

-40 IDVSALKNS
+40 IDASTLKNS

-61 YAKDEYR
+61 YTLDTCV

-85 LENSSIDCVIEITED
+85 LEDSSIDCVIEITED
-100 LTICTSTQLAN
+100 LTTCTSTQLAN
-111 RITYEKP
+111 SITYENP
-118 FTVNKNKFNRLNIV
+118 FTVNKGKFNRLNIV
-132 GNSDNNDQSVKHG
+132 GAGMDSSTKHG

-155 YPINVTYVVDSSNS
+155 YPINVKYVVNNSNS
-169 KPVKVEHLNDPSID
+169 KPVKVDDLTDSNID
-183 VADEQ
+183 VADEP
-188 YIIPERYLNTEET
+188 YIIPERYLDKKET
-201 HLYLNNGRELNKY
+201 YLYLNNGREINKY
-214 TQKLNTNK
+214 TSELNTNK
-222 EVLLKLNYSSH
+222 KVLLNLNYNSR

-244 MSIYIDN
+244 MSIST
-251 TNISEPLD
+251 TN
-259 TSRNLYI
+259 NLYI
-266 DNLYVRNNNKGN
+266 DNLHVRNNNKGN

-314 MNVDNFF
+314 MNIDDFF
-321 NNSIDVSKGDYVYGY
+321 NNSIDVSKDDYVYGY
-336 VHMYYNYNDTSIKNS
+336 IHMYYNYNDMNNKNS
-351 GIRPCYYSNY
+351 GVRPYYYSNY

-368 TTLSKVRVPKTDDNG
+368 TSLSKVRVPKTDDKG

-388 YNNESYKNVV
+388 YNNESYKNVTF
-398 SSEIKQVLI
+398 SEIKQVLI

-412 STLENVSYLLPETVN
+412 STLENVKSLLPETVN
-427 TSTFN
+427 EVTFN
-432 MYKDVKGIIQ
+432 IYKNVKGIIQ

-455 TDVSSGYYYK
+455 TDVSSCYYYK

-471 SIVIYDGS
+471 SVFIYEGKT
-479 NNLQD
+479 NTLQTE
-484 NAKFN
+484 AKFN
-489 NYFDTSYYSCID
+489 DYFDTSYYSGLD

-514 ISLDKSD
+514 ISLDQSD

-535 IGNKHGIKYFSK
+535 IGNKYGIKYFSK

-570 NRDLNRTLNYDDVFN
+570 HKDLNRTLNYDDVFN
-585 ITITDN
+585 ITIDN
-591 TMTLEF
+591 NVMSLEF

-612 GNKTNV
+612 GAKVSINNIILNENT
-618 TLIDESA
+618 
-625 GIYKVK
+625 GIYQVK
-631 NIAISTQDIKTD
+631 NIAVSKQDIQTD
-643 VINKIDDSIFLKCI
+643 VINKINDDKFLKCI
-657 YDASV
+657 YDGSV

-677 TIEDNTDYIIDIST
+677 TIEDNTDYTIDEST
-691 DPNKIVYN
+691 DPDKIVYN
-699 NTVTYNRVLKGYTEK
+699 NMVTYNRVLKGYTEK
-714 RTIPEIKMNIY
+714 RTIPEVKMNIY

-759 DDWGLYKEYLPNPKL
+759 DDWGLYKEYLPDPKL
-774 RIYVKNKFDKPS
+774 RIYINRNISDKPS
-786 STADDNTIEDWLF
+786 LTADDNTIKEWIF

-814 ANELD
+814 TNGLDDQSIVKVSQTDKNE
-819 EKSITKASQ
+819 
-828 ADKDGEFYEFSID
+828 EFYEFTID
-841 EAMAGIWYLRIY
+841 EAMSGIWYLRIY

-867 YTIDKIE
+867 YTIDKIQ
-874 IITDNNHTFTLY
+874 IITGTSDNEHTFTLK
-886 AKDINKNNLYESNT
+886 AKDINKDNLYESNT

-915 QDISPIQTRYLQ
+915 QNISPIQTRYLQ
-927 HLNAIGVR
+927 HPNAIGVR
-935 KWFGSDEVTNIAI
+935 KWFGSHEVTNIAI

-963 KAYKMP
+963 KAYKIP

-992 QNINDIRTLLPN
+992 QNINDINNLLPN

-1024 RLIFNSNIFTP
+1024 RLIFNSNMFTP
-1035 RLLNDQYSFIYNNQ
+1035 RLLNDQYSFVYNNQ

-1054 QYGQLSNNSA
+1054 QYSQLSNNSA

-1079 LLKSMMKWNNEYEKS
+1079 LLKSMMKWNDEYDKL

-1122 NNQYNQYMSLKEI
+1122 NNQYNQYMPLTDVR
-1135 KQQNE
+1135 QQNE
-1140 LQFFDLERN
+1140 LQFFDLGRN
-1149 KVKTYDINKPDKRDA
+1149 KVKTYDINRPDKRDA

-1187 NNEEVQSTK
+1187 NNEEVK
-1196 SKQDEVQSQKYKQY
+1196 SSKSKQY

-1221 LENGVLDANKMP
+1221 LENGVLDVNKMP

-1262 VKKEGQYEFKLK
+1262 VKKEGQYEFKSK

-1290 YLYPLN
+1290 FLYPLN

>member
-1 MNNIYKHGLP
+1 MSYIYKHGLP

-17 QQGKKGK
+17 QQGKQGK

-35 SFFSY
+35 SFFKY
-40 IDVSALKNS
+40 IDTSTLS

-85 LENSSIDCVIEITED
+85 LKDSSIDCVIEITED
-100 LTICTSTQLAN
+100 LTTCTSTQLAN
-111 RITYEKP
+111 KITYKNP

-132 GNSDNNDQSVKHG
+132 GAGMDSATKHG

-155 YPINVTYVVDSSNS
+155 YPINVKYVIDNNNK
-169 KPVKVEHLNDPSID
+169 KPEKITDLTDQNID
-183 VADEQ
+183 VDDEPF
-188 YIIPERYLNTEET
+188 IIPERYSDAKESYI
-201 HLYLNNGRELNKY
+201 YLNNGKEINKYKYELNTGK
-214 TQKLNTNK
+214 K
-222 EVLLKLNYSSH
+222 VLLNLNYNSR
-233 LLEIQS
+233 LFEIQS

-244 MSIYIDN
+244 MCIN
-251 TNISEPLD
+251 TYDI
-259 TSRNLYI
+259 NLYI

-283 TLYNNELVLNSFG
+283 TLYNNDLVLNSYG

-307 SSTQSFI
+307 SSTQSFT
-314 MNVDNFF
+314 MNIDDFF
-321 NNSIDVSKGDYVYGY
+321 NNIDVSKDDYVYGY
-336 VHMYYNYNDTSIKNS
+336 IHMYYNYNDMNNKNS
-351 GIRPCYYSNY
+351 GVRARYYSNY
-361 IKGTFTD
+361 IKGTFKD
-368 TTLSKVRVPKTDDNG
+368 TVLTKVRVPKTDNNG
-383 NYIRD
+383 NYIRN
-388 YNNESYKNVV
+388 YNTKSYKNVT

-412 STLENVSYLLPETVN
+412 STLENVKSLLPETVN
-427 TSTFN
+427 EATFN
-432 MYKDVKGIIQ
+432 IYKNVKGIIQ

-455 TDVSSGYYYK
+455 IDVSSGYYYK

-471 SIVIYDGS
+471 SILIYDGKT
-479 NNLQD
+479 D
-484 NAKFN
+484 IVKTDVKFN
-489 NYFDTSYYSCID
+489 DYFDTSYYSGIE
-501 TKQFD
+501 TKQFN
-506 YSDSSVLK
+506 YSDSSVLN
-514 ISLDKSD
+514 ISLDKTD

-535 IGNKHGIKYFSK
+535 IGNKYGIKYFSK
-547 LTRADFNYQTS
+547 LTYADFNYQTS
-558 EFDIDASFVQVN
+558 EFDIDSSFIQVN
-570 NRDLNRTLNYDDVFN
+570 HKDLNKTLNYDDVFN
-585 ITITDN
+585 ITINNDI
-591 TMTLEF
+591 MTLEF
-597 KDKLTKLYDLYVYEN
+597 KDKLTELYNLCVYEN
-612 GNKTNV
+612 GSKKDITLNKDT
-618 TLIDESA
+618 
-625 GIYKVK
+625 GICQVK
-631 NIAISTQDIKTD
+631 NIKQSTQDIEKD
-643 VINKIDDSIFLKCI
+643 VITKIPDDKFLKYV

-662 ISIPNTEILYTIKYN
+662 ISIPNTEVLYTIKYN
-677 TIEDNTDYIIDIST
+677 TIEDDTAVDETNSAD
-691 DPNKIVYN
+691 KIVYS
-699 NTVTYNRVLKGYTEK
+699 NTVTYNRIIKGYTEK
-714 RTIPEIKMNIY
+714 RTIPEVKMNIY

-759 DDWGLYKEYLPNPKL
+759 DDWGLYKVYLQNPTL
-774 RIYVKNKFDKPS
+774 RIYINKNISDKPS
-786 STADDNTIEDWLF
+786 LTADDNTIKEWIF
-799 KYTLYKPGIDIYNIT
+799 KYTLYKPGIDIYNIST
-814 ANELD
+814 NELD
-819 EKSITKASQ
+819 NQDITKELQ
-828 ADKDGEFYEFSID
+828 RDNDGEYYEFTID
-841 EAMAGIWYLRIY
+841 EAMSGIWYLRIY

-867 YTIDKIE
+867 YTIDKIQ
-874 IITDNNHTFTLY
+874 IITSDNKHTFTLK
-886 AKDINKNNLYESNT
+886 AKDINKDNLYESNI

-910 IASYS
+910 IASYA
-915 QDISPIQTRYLQ
+915 QNISPIQTRYLQ
-927 HLNAIGVR
+927 HVNAIGVR
-935 KWFGSDEVTNIAI
+935 KWFGSNEVTNIAI

-954 EISQKKVNN
+954 EISQKKINN
-963 KAYKMP
+963 KAYKIP
-969 NWNSITFKNRY
+969 NWNSISFKNRY

-992 QNINDIRTLLPN
+992 QNINDINNVLPS

-1024 RLIFNSNIFTP
+1024 RLIFNANIFTP

-1054 QYGQLSNNSA
+1054 QYSQLNNNSA

-1079 LLKSMMKWNNEYEKS
+1079 LLKSMMKWNDEYEKS

-1122 NNQYNQYMSLKEI
+1122 NNQYNQYMSLTDV

-1140 LQFFDLERN
+1140 LQFFDLGRN
-1149 KVKTYDINKPDKRDA
+1149 KVKTYDINRPDKRDA
-1164 YTPPILFNQLL
+1164 YTPPVLFNQLL
-1175 YQLSWCYPYYTT
+1175 YQASWCYPYYTT
-1187 NNEEVQSTK
+1187 NNEEVQNSK
-1196 SKQDEVQSQKYKQY
+1196 SKQY

-1221 LENGVLDANKMP
+1221 LENGVLDVNKMP

-1262 VKKEGQYEFKLK
+1262 IKKEGQYEFKSK

>member
-1 MNNIYKHGLP
+1 MSYIYKHGLP

-17 QQGKKGK
+17 QQGKQGK

-35 SFFSY
+35 SFFKY
-40 IDVSALKNS
+40 IDTSTLS

-85 LENSSIDCVIEITED
+85 LKDSSIDCVIEITED
-100 LTICTSTQLAN
+100 LTTCTSTQLAN
-111 RITYEKP
+111 NIKYENP
-118 FTVNKNKFNRLNIV
+118 FTVNKSKFNRLNIV
-132 GNSDNNDQSVKHG
+132 GSRNNKDHSIKHG
-145 MFIANELYNN
+145 MFMANELYNN
-155 YPINVTYVVDSSNS
+155 YPINVTYVVDSINS
-169 KPVKVEHLNDPSID
+169 KPVKVEDLNDPSID
-183 VADEQ
+183 VADEPF
-188 YIIPERYLNTEET
+188 IIPKRYLNTEET
-201 HLYLNNGRELNKY
+201 HLYLNNGREINKY

-222 EVLLKLNYSSH
+222 GEVLLNLNSSSH

-251 TNISEPLD
+251 TNISDPLD
-259 TSRNLYI
+259 PLDPSDASRNLYI

-283 TLYNNELVLNSFG
+283 TLYNNELVLNSYG

-307 SSTQSFI
+307 SSTQSFT
-314 MNVDNFF
+314 MNIDDFF
-321 NNSIDVSKGDYVYGY
+321 NNIDVSKDDYVYGY
-336 VHMYYNYNDTSIKNS
+336 IHMYYNYNDMNNKNS
-351 GIRPCYYSNY
+351 GVRTRYYSNY

-368 TTLSKVRVPKTDDNG
+368 TSLSKVRVPKTDNNG

-388 YNNESYKNVV
+388 YNNESYKNIT

-412 STLENVSYLLPETVN
+412 STLENVRSLLPKTVN
-427 TSTFN
+427 DAIFN
-432 MYKDVKGIIQ
+432 IYKDVRGIIQ

-455 TDVSSGYYYK
+455 IDVSSGYYYK

-471 SIVIYDGS
+471 SIFIYDGS
-479 NNLQD
+479 NNLQA

-489 NYFDTSYYSCID
+489 DYFDTSYYSGID

-535 IGNKHGIKYFSK
+535 IGNKYGIKYFSK
-547 LTRADFNYQTS
+547 LTYADFNYQTS
-558 EFDIDASFVQVN
+558 EFDIDSSFIQVN
-570 NRDLNRTLNYDDVFN
+570 HKDLNKTLNYEDVFN
-585 ITITDN
+585 ITIDGN
-591 TMTLEF
+591 IMTLEF
-597 KDKLTKLYDLYVYEN
+597 KDKLTELYNLCVYEN
-612 GNKTNV
+612 SSKKDITVNKDT
-618 TLIDESA
+618 
-625 GIYKVK
+625 GICQVK
-631 NIAISTQDIKTD
+631 NIKQSTQDIEKD
-643 VINKIDDSIFLKCI
+643 VITKIPSDKFLKYV

-662 ISIPNTEILYTIKYN
+662 ISIPNTEVLYTIKYN
-677 TIEDNTDYIIDIST
+677 TIEDDTAVDETNST
-691 DPNKIVYN
+691 DKIVYS
-699 NTVTYNRVLKGYTEK
+699 NTVTYNRIIKGYTEK
-714 RTIPEIKMNIY
+714 RTIPNIKMNIY

-759 DDWGLYKEYLPNPKL
+759 DDWGLYKVYLQNPTL
-774 RIYVKNKFDKPS
+774 RIYINKNISDKPS
-786 STADDNTIEDWLF
+786 LTADDNTIKEWIF
-799 KYTLYKPGIDIYNIT
+799 KYTLYKPGIDIYNIS

-819 EKSITKASQ
+819 NQNITKELQS
-828 ADKDGEFYEFSID
+828 DTDGDFYEFTID
-841 EAMAGIWYLRIY
+841 EAMSGIWYLRIY

-867 YTIDKIE
+867 YTIDKIK
-874 IITDNNHTFTLY
+874 IVTSNNKTFKLK
-886 AKDINKNNLYESNT
+886 AKDINKGNLYESNT

-910 IASYS
+910 IASYA
-915 QDISPIQTRYLQ
+915 QNISPIQTRYLQ
-927 HLNAIGVR
+927 HVNAIGVR
-935 KWFGSDEVTNIAI
+935 KWFGSNDVTNIAI

-963 KAYKMP
+963 KAYKIP
-969 NWNSITFKNRY
+969 NWNSISFKNRY

-992 QNINDIRTLLPN
+992 QNINDINNVLPS

-1054 QYGQLSNNSA
+1054 QYSQLSNNSA

-1079 LLKSMMKWNNEYEKS
+1079 LLKSMMKWNDEYEKS

-1122 NNQYNQYMSLKEI
+1122 NSQYNQYMSLKEI

-1140 LQFFDLERN
+1140 LQFFDLGLN
-1149 KVKTYDINKPDKRDA
+1149 KVKTYDINRPDKRDT

-1175 YQLSWCYPYYTT
+1175 YQASWCYPYYTT
-1187 NNEEVQSTK
+1187 NNEEIQNSK
-1196 SKQDEVQSQKYKQY
+1196 SKQY

-1221 LENGVLDANKMP
+1221 LENGVLDVNKMP

-1262 VKKEGQYEFKLK
+1262 VKKEGQYEFKSK

>member
-1 MNNIYKHGLP
+1 MSNIYKHGLP

-17 QQGKKGK
+17 QQGKQGK

-35 SFFSY
+35 SFFKY
-40 IDVSALKNS
+40 IDTSTLS

-85 LENSSIDCVIEITED
+85 LKDSSIDCVIEITED
-100 LTICTSTQLAN
+100 LTTCTSTQLAN
-111 RITYEKP
+111 KITYKNP
-118 FTVNKNKFNRLNIV
+118 FTVNKSKFNRLNIV
-132 GNSDNNDQSVKHG
+132 GSRNNKDHSIKHG
-145 MFIANELYNN
+145 MFMANELYNN
-155 YPINVTYVVDSSNS
+155 YPINVTYVVDSINS
-169 KPVKVEHLNDPSID
+169 KPVKVEDLNDPSID
-183 VADEQ
+183 VADEPF
-188 YIIPERYLNTEET
+188 IIPERYLNTEET
-201 HLYLNNGRELNKY
+201 HLYLNNGREINKY

-222 EVLLKLNYSSH
+222 GEVLLNLNSSSH

-251 TNISEPLD
+251 TNISDPLD
-259 TSRNLYI
+259 PSDASRNLYI

-283 TLYNNELVLNSFG
+283 TLYNNDLVLNSYG

-307 SSTQSFI
+307 SSTQSFT
-314 MNVDNFF
+314 MNIDDFF
-321 NNSIDVSKGDYVYGY
+321 NNIDVSKDDYVYGY
-336 VHMYYNYNDTSIKNS
+336 IHMYYNYNDMNNKNS
-351 GIRPCYYSNY
+351 GVRARYYSNY
-361 IKGTFTD
+361 IKGTFKD
-368 TTLSKVRVPKTDDNG
+368 TVLSKVRVPKTDNNG
-383 NYIRD
+383 NYIRN
-388 YNNESYKNVV
+388 YNDTSYKNVT

-412 STLENVSYLLPETVN
+412 STLENVRTLLPETVN
-427 TSTFN
+427 EATFN
-432 MYKDVKGIIQ
+432 IYKDVKGIIQ

-455 TDVSSGYYYK
+455 IDVSSGYYYK

-471 SIVIYDGS
+471 SIFIYDGS
-479 NNLQD
+479 NNLQA

-489 NYFDTSYYSCID
+489 DYFDTSYYSGID

-514 ISLDKSD
+514 ISLDITD

-535 IGNKHGIKYFSK
+535 IGNKYGIKYFSK
-547 LTRADFNYQTS
+547 LTYADFNYQTS

-570 NRDLNRTLNYDDVFN
+570 NRDLNRTLNYDDVFD
-585 ITITDN
+585 ITIDN
-591 TMTLEF
+591 NVMSLEF

-612 GNKTNV
+612 GSKTNV
-618 TLIDESA
+618 ILNENT
-625 GIYKVK
+625 GIYQVK
-631 NIAISTQDIKTD
+631 NIVVSKQDIQTD
-643 VINKIDDSIFLKCI
+643 VINK
-657 YDASV
+657 
-662 ISIPNTEILYTIKYN
+662 SIPNTEILYTIKYN
-677 TIEDNTDYIIDIST
+677 TIEDNTDYTIDEST
-691 DPNKIVYN
+691 NHDKIVYN
-699 NTVTYNRVLKGYTEK
+699 NMVTYNRVLKGYTEK
-714 RTIPEIKMNIY
+714 RTIPEIKMNFY

-748 FMTLEIDKFSN
+748 FMTLEINKFSN
-759 DDWGLYKEYLPNPKL
+759 DDWGLYKEYLPDPKL
-774 RIYVKNKFDKPS
+774 RIYINRNISDKPS
-786 STADDNTIEDWLF
+786 LTADDNTIKEWIF

-819 EKSITKASQ
+819 DQSIVKVSQ
-828 ADKDGEFYEFSID
+828 TDKNEEFYEFTID
-841 EAMAGIWYLRIY
+841 EAMSGIWYLRIY
-853 MESQNPEPYTFNLQ
+853 IESQNPEPYTFNLQ
-867 YTIDKIE
+867 YTIDKIQ
-874 IITDNNHTFTLY
+874 IITSDNKHKHTFTLN
-886 AKDINKNNLYESNT
+886 AKDINKDNLYESNT

-910 IASYS
+910 IAAYS
-915 QDISPIQTRYLQ
+915 QNISPIQTRYLQ
-927 HLNAIGVR
+927 HVNAIGVR
-935 KWFGSDEVTNIAI
+935 KWFGSNDVTNIAI

-963 KAYKMP
+963 KAYKIP

-992 QNINDIRTLLPN
+992 QNINDINNLLPN

-1024 RLIFNSNIFTP
+1024 RLIFNSNMFTP
-1035 RLLNDQYSFIYNNQ
+1035 RLLNDQYSFVYNNQ

-1054 QYGQLSNNSA
+1054 QYSQLSNNSA

-1079 LLKSMMKWNNEYEKS
+1079 LLKSMMKWNDEYEKS

-1122 NNQYNQYMSLKEI
+1122 NSQYNQYMSLKEI

-1140 LQFFDLERN
+1140 LQFFDLGLN

-1164 YTPPILFNQLL
+1164 YTPPVLFNQLL
-1175 YQLSWCYPYYTT
+1175 YQASWCYPYYTT
-1187 NNEEVQSTK
+1187 NNEEVQNSK
-1196 SKQDEVQSQKYKQY
+1196 SKQY

-1221 LENGVLDANKMP
+1221 LENGVLDVNKMP

-1243 MMFNDEEQYNVV
+1243 IMFNDEEQYNVV

-1262 VKKEGQYEFKLK
+1262 VKKEGQYEFKSK

>member
-1 MNNIYKHGLP
+1 MSNIYKHGLP

-40 IDVSALKNS
+40 IDASTLKNS

-61 YAKDEYR
+61 YTLDTCV

-85 LENSSIDCVIEITED
+85 LEDSSIDCVIEITED
-100 LTICTSTQLAN
+100 LTTCTSTQLAN
-111 RITYEKP
+111 SITYEKP
-118 FTVNKNKFNRLNIV
+118 FTVNKGKFNRLNIV
-132 GNSDNNDQSVKHG
+132 GAGMDSSTKHG
-145 MFIANELYNN
+145 MFTANELYNN
-155 YPINVTYVVDSSNS
+155 YPINVKYVVNNSNS
-169 KPVKVEHLNDPSID
+169 KPVKVDDLTDSNID
-183 VADEQ
+183 VADEP
-188 YIIPERYLNTEET
+188 YMIPERYLNKKET
-201 HLYLNNGRELNKY
+201 YLYLNNGREINKY
-214 TQKLNTNK
+214 TQVLNTGK
-222 EVLLKLNYSSH
+222 KVLLNLNYNSR

-244 MSIYIDN
+244 MSIST
-251 TNISEPLD
+251 TN
-259 TSRNLYI
+259 NLYI
-266 DNLYVRNNNKGN
+266 DNLHVRNNNKGN

-314 MNVDNFF
+314 MNIDNFF
-321 NNSIDVSKGDYVYGY
+321 NNSIDVSKDDYVYGY
-336 VHMYYNYNDTSIKNS
+336 IHMYYNYNDMNNKNS
-351 GIRPCYYSNY
+351 GVRSRYYSNY

-368 TTLSKVRVPKTDDNG
+368 TSLSKVRVPKTDDKG

-388 YNNESYKNVV
+388 YNNKSYKNVT

-412 STLENVSYLLPETVN
+412 STLENVRSLLPKTVN
-427 TSTFN
+427 DAIFN
-432 MYKDVKGIIQ
+432 IYKDVRGIIQ

-455 TDVSSGYYYK
+455 TDVSTGYYYK

-471 SIVIYDGS
+471 SIFIYEGKT
-479 NNLQD
+479 NTLQTKA
-484 NAKFN
+484 NFN
-489 NYFDTSYYSCID
+489 DYFDTSYYSGID

-514 ISLDKSD
+514 ISLDQYD

-535 IGNKHGIKYFSK
+535 IGNKYGIKYFSK

-558 EFDIDASFVQVN
+558 EFDIDASFVQIN
-570 NRDLNRTLNYDDVFN
+570 HKDLNKTLNYDDVFN
-585 ITITDN
+585 ITIDN
-591 TMTLEF
+591 NVMSLEF

-612 GNKTNV
+612 GRKTNV
-618 TLIDESA
+618 ILNENT
-625 GIYKVK
+625 GIYQVK
-631 NIAISTQDIKTD
+631 YIAVSKQDIQTD
-643 VINKIDDSIFLKCI
+643 VINKINDDKFLKCI
-657 YDASV
+657 YDGSV

-677 TIEDNTDYIIDIST
+677 TIEDNTDYTIDEST
-691 DPNKIVYN
+691 NHDKIVYN
-699 NTVTYNRVLKGYTEK
+699 NMVTYNRVLKGYTEK
-714 RTIPEIKMNIY
+714 RTIPEVKMNIY

-748 FMTLEIDKFSN
+748 FMTLEINKFSN
-759 DDWGLYKEYLPNPKL
+759 DDWGLYKVYLQNPTL
-774 RIYVKNKFDKPS
+774 RIYINKNISDKPS
-786 STADDNTIEDWLF
+786 LTADDNTIKEWIF
-799 KYTLYKPGIDIYNIT
+799 KYTLYKPGIDIYNIS

-819 EKSITKASQ
+819 NQNITKELQS
-828 ADKDGEFYEFSID
+828 DTDGDFYEFTID
-841 EAMAGIWYLRIY
+841 EAMSGIWYLRIY

-867 YTIDKIE
+867 YTIDKIK
-874 IITDNNHTFTLY
+874 IITSNKHTFTLN
-886 AKDINKNNLYESNT
+886 AKDINKDNLYESNT

-910 IASYS
+910 IAAYS
-915 QDISPIQTRYLQ
+915 QNISPIQTRYLQ
-927 HLNAIGVR
+927 HPNAIGVR
-935 KWFGSDEVTNIAI
+935 KWFGSREVTNIAI

-963 KAYKMP
+963 KAYKIP
-969 NWNSITFKNRY
+969 NWNSISFKNRY

-992 QNINDIRTLLPN
+992 QNINDIYTLLSN

-1024 RLIFNSNIFTP
+1024 RLIFNANIFVP

-1054 QYGQLSNNSA
+1054 QYSQLSNNSA

-1079 LLKSMMKWNNEYEKS
+1079 LLKSMMKWNDEYEKL

-1122 NNQYNQYMSLKEI
+1122 NSQYNQYMSLKEI

-1140 LQFFDLERN
+1140 LQFFDLGRN

-1164 YTPPILFNQLL
+1164 YTPPVLFNQLL
-1175 YQLSWCYPYYTT
+1175 YQASWCYPYYTT
-1187 NNEEVQSTK
+1187 NNEEVQNSK
-1196 SKQDEVQSQKYKQY
+1196 SKQY

-1221 LENGVLDANKMP
+1221 LENGVLDVNKMP

-1262 VKKEGQYEFKLK
+1262 VIKEGQYEFKLK

>member
-1 MNNIYKHGLP
+1 MSNIYKHGLP

-40 IDVSALKNS
+40 IDASTFKNS

-61 YAKDEYR
+61 YTLDTCV

-85 LENSSIDCVIEITED
+85 LKDSSIDCVIEITED
-100 LTICTSTQLAN
+100 LTTCTSTQLAN
-111 RITYEKP
+111 SITYEKP

-132 GNSDNNDQSVKHG
+132 GAGMDSSTKHG
-145 MFIANELYNN
+145 MFTANELYNN
-155 YPINVTYVVDSSNS
+155 YPINVKYVVNNSNS
-169 KPVKVEHLNDPSID
+169 KPVKVDDLTDSNID
-183 VADEQ
+183 VVDEP
-188 YIIPERYLNTEET
+188 YIIPERYLNTNERY
-201 HLYLNNGRELNKY
+201 LYLNNGREINKY
-214 TQKLNTNK
+214 TQVLNTCK
-222 EVLLKLNYSSH
+222 KVLLNLNYNSR

-244 MSIYIDN
+244 MSIST
-251 TNISEPLD
+251 TN
-259 TSRNLYI
+259 NLYI
-266 DNLYVRNNNKGN
+266 DNLHIRNNNKGN

-307 SSTQSFI
+307 PSIQSFI
-314 MNVDNFF
+314 MNIDDFF
-321 NNSIDVSKGDYVYGY
+321 NNSIDVSKDDYIYGY
-336 VHMYYNYNDTSIKNS
+336 IHMYYNYNDMNNKNS
-351 GIRPCYYSNY
+351 GVRSRYYSNY

-368 TTLSKVRVPKTDDNG
+368 TSLSKVRVPKTDDNG
-383 NYIRD
+383 NYIRN
-388 YNNESYKNVV
+388 YNNKKYKNVT
-398 SSEIKQVLI
+398 SSEIKQILI

-412 STLENVSYLLPETVN
+412 STLENVKYLLPETVN
-427 TSTFN
+427 DAIFN
-432 MYKDVKGIIQ
+432 IYKDVKGIIQ

-455 TDVSSGYYYK
+455 IDVSSGYYYK

-471 SIVIYDGS
+471 SIFIYNGKT
-479 NNLQD
+479 NTLQTD
-484 NAKFN
+484 AKFN
-489 NYFDTSYYSCID
+489 DYFDTSYYSGID

-547 LTRADFNYQTS
+547 LTRVDFNYQTS

-585 ITITDN
+585 ITIDN
-591 TMTLEF
+591 NVMSLEF
-597 KDKLTKLYDLYVYEN
+597 KDKLTKLYNLYVYEN
-612 GNKTNV
+612 GSKTNV
-618 TLIDESA
+618 ILNENT
-625 GIYKVK
+625 GIYQVK
-631 NIAISTQDIKTD
+631 NIVVSKQDIQTD
-643 VINKIDDSIFLKCI
+643 VINKINDDKFLKCI
-657 YDASV
+657 YDGSV

-677 TIEDNTDYIIDIST
+677 TIEDNTDYTIDEST
-691 DPNKIVYN
+691 NHDKIVYN
-699 NTVTYNRVLKGYTEK
+699 NMVTYNRVLKGYTEK
-714 RTIPEIKMNIY
+714 RTIPEVKMNIY

-759 DDWGLYKEYLPNPKL
+759 DDWGLYKKYLQDPKL
-774 RIYVKNKFDKPS
+774 RIYINKNISDKPS
-786 STADDNTIEDWLF
+786 LTADDNTIKEWIF

-819 EKSITKASQ
+819 DKSITKDSQ
-828 ADKDGEFYEFSID
+828 KDGTDEFYEFTID
-841 EAMAGIWYLRIY
+841 EAMSGIWYLRIY

-867 YTIDKIE
+867 YTIDKIQ
-874 IITDNNHTFTLY
+874 IITSDNKHTFTLK
-886 AKDINKNNLYESNT
+886 AKDINKDNLYESNT

-910 IASYS
+910 IASYA
-915 QDISPIQTRYLQ
+915 QNISPIQTRYLQ
-927 HLNAIGVR
+927 HVNAIGVR
-935 KWFGSDEVTNIAI
+935 KWFGSNDVINIAI

-963 KAYKMP
+963 KAYKIP
-969 NWNSITFKNRY
+969 NWNSISFKNRY

-992 QNINDIRTLLPN
+992 QNINDINNVLPS

-1054 QYGQLSNNSA
+1054 QYSQLSNNSA

-1079 LLKSMMKWNNEYEKS
+1079 LLKSMMKWNDEYEKS
-1094 YHYETDNPFRGHI
+1094 YHYKTDNPFRGHI

-1122 NNQYNQYMSLKEI
+1122 NSQYNQYMSLKEI

-1140 LQFFDLERN
+1140 LQFFDLGRN

-1164 YTPPILFNQLL
+1164 YTPPVLFNQLL
-1175 YQLSWCYPYYTT
+1175 YQASWCYPYYTT
-1187 NNEEVQSTK
+1187 NNEEVQGSK
-1196 SKQDEVQSQKYKQY
+1196 SKQY
-1210 IKQLDFDNAVT
+1210 IKQLDFDNAAT
-1221 LENGVLDANKMP
+1221 LENGVLDVNKMP

-1262 VKKEGQYEFKLK
+1262 VKKEGQYEFNSK

>member
-1 MNNIYKHGLP
+1 MSNIYKHGLP

-17 QQGKKGK
+17 WQGKKGK

-85 LENSSIDCVIEITED
+85 LKDSSIDCVIEITED
-100 LTICTSTQLAN
+100 LTTCTSTQLAN
-111 RITYEKP
+111 SITYEKP
-118 FTVNKNKFNRLNIV
+118 FTINKNKFNRLNIV
-132 GNSDNNDQSVKHG
+132 DSSDNNNQSIKG

-169 KPVKVEHLNDPSID
+169 KPVKVEDLNDPNID
-183 VADEQ
+183 VADEP

-251 TNISEPLD
+251 TNISDPLD
-259 TSRNLYI
+259 ASRNLYI

-336 VHMYYNYNDTSIKNS
+336 VHMYYNYNDTSTKNS
-351 GIRPCYYSNY
+351 GVRSCYYSNY

-368 TTLSKVRVPKTDDNG
+368 TSLSKVRVPKTDDNG

-388 YNNESYKNVV
+388 YNNESYKNVT

-412 STLENVSYLLPETVN
+412 STLENVRSLLPKTVN

-455 TDVSSGYYYK
+455 IDVSSGYYYK

-479 NNLQD
+479 NNLQA

-489 NYFDTSYYSCID
+489 NYFDTSYYSDID

-547 LTRADFNYQTS
+547 LTRAHFNYQTS

-618 TLIDESA
+618 TLVDESA

-819 EKSITKASQ
+819 DKSITKASQ

-915 QDISPIQTRYLQ
+915 QNISPIQTRYLQ

-992 QNINDIRTLLPN
+992 QNINDIHTLLPN

-1024 RLIFNSNIFTP
+1024 RLIFNSNIFMP

-1175 YQLSWCYPYYTT
+1175 YQASWCYPYYTT

-1262 VKKEGQYEFKLK
+1262 IKNEGQYELDSSF
-1274 DIQQKFN
+1274 IQYKFN

>member
-1 MNNIYKHGLP
+1 MSYIYKHGLP

-17 QQGKKGK
+17 QQGKQGK

-35 SFFSY
+35 SFFKY
-40 IDVSALKNS
+40 IDTSTLS
-49 SIDYDDKDYDIT
+49 SIDYDDKDYNIT

-85 LENSSIDCVIEITED
+85 IKDSSIDCVIEITED
-100 LTICTSTQLAN
+100 LTTCTSTQLAN
-111 RITYEKP
+111 KITYKNP

-132 GNSDNNDQSVKHG
+132 GDGMDSATKHG

-155 YPINVTYVVDSSNS
+155 YPINVKYVIDNNNK
-169 KPVKVEHLNDPSID
+169 KPEKITDLTDQNID
-183 VADEQ
+183 VADEPF
-188 YIIPERYLNTEET
+188 IIPERYSDAKEAYI
-201 HLYLNNGRELNKY
+201 YLNNGKEINKYKYELNTGK
-214 TQKLNTNK
+214 K
-222 EVLLKLNYSSH
+222 VLLNLNYNSR
-233 LLEIQS
+233 LFEIQS

-244 MSIYIDN
+244 MCIN
-251 TNISEPLD
+251 TYDI
-259 TSRNLYI
+259 NLYI
-266 DNLYVRNNNKGN
+266 DNLHIRNNNKGN

-283 TLYNNELVLNSFG
+283 TLYNNDLVLNSYG

-307 SSTQSFI
+307 SSTQSFT
-314 MNVDNFF
+314 MNIDDFF
-321 NNSIDVSKGDYVYGY
+321 NNIDVSKDDYVYGY
-336 VHMYYNYNDTSIKNS
+336 IHMYYNYNDMNNKNS
-351 GIRPCYYSNY
+351 GVRARYYSNY

-368 TTLSKVRVPKTDDNG
+368 TSLSKVRVPKTDDNG
-383 NYIRD
+383 NYIRN
-388 YNNESYKNVV
+388 YNTKSYKNVT

-412 STLENVSYLLPETVN
+412 STLENVKSLLPETVN
-427 TSTFN
+427 EATFN
-432 MYKDVKGIIQ
+432 IYKDVKGIIQ

-455 TDVSSGYYYK
+455 IDVSTGYYYK

-471 SIVIYDGS
+471 SIFIYEGKT
-479 NNLQD
+479 NTLQTK
-484 NAKFN
+484 AKFN
-489 NYFDTSYYSCID
+489 DYFDTSYYSGID

-514 ISLDKSD
+514 ISLDQYD

-535 IGNKHGIKYFSK
+535 IGNKYGIKYFSK

-570 NRDLNRTLNYDDVFN
+570 HKDLNRTLNYDDVFN
-585 ITITDN
+585 ITIDN
-591 TMTLEF
+591 NVMSLEF

-612 GNKTNV
+612 GSKTNV
-618 TLIDESA
+618 ILNENT
-625 GIYKVK
+625 GIYQVK
-631 NIAISTQDIKTD
+631 YITVSKQDIQTD
-643 VINKIDDSIFLKCI
+643 VINKINDDKFLKCI
-657 YDASV
+657 YDGSV

-677 TIEDNTDYIIDIST
+677 TIEDNTDYTIDEST
-691 DPNKIVYN
+691 NHDKIVYN
-699 NTVTYNRVLKGYTEK
+699 NMVTYNRVLKGYTEK
-714 RTIPEIKMNIY
+714 RTIPEVKMNIY

-759 DDWGLYKEYLPNPKL
+759 DDWGLYKEYLPDPKL
-774 RIYVKNKFDKPS
+774 RIYINRNISDKPS
-786 STADDNTIEDWLF
+786 LTADDNTIKEWIF

-819 EKSITKASQ
+819 DQSIVKVSQ
-828 ADKDGEFYEFSID
+828 TDGDEEFYEFTID
-841 EAMAGIWYLRIY
+841 EALSGIWYLRIY

-867 YTIDKIE
+867 YTIDKIQ
-874 IITDNNHTFTLY
+874 IITSDNKHTFTLK
-886 AKDINKNNLYESNT
+886 AKDINKDNLYESNT

-910 IASYS
+910 IASYA
-915 QDISPIQTRYLQ
+915 QNISPIQTRYLQ
-927 HLNAIGVR
+927 HVNAIGVR
-935 KWFGSDEVTNIAI
+935 KWFGSNDVTNIAI

-963 KAYKMP
+963 KAYKIP
-969 NWNSITFKNRY
+969 NWNSISFKNRY

-992 QNINDIRTLLPN
+992 QNINDINNVLPS

-1024 RLIFNSNIFTP
+1024 RLIFNANIFTP

-1054 QYGQLSNNSA
+1054 QYSQLNNNSA

-1079 LLKSMMKWNNEYEKS
+1079 LLKSMMKWNDEYEKS

-1140 LQFFDLERN
+1140 LQFFDLGRN
-1149 KVKTYDINKPDKRDA
+1149 KVKTYDINRPDKRDA

-1187 NNEEVQSTK
+1187 NNEEVK
-1196 SKQDEVQSQKYKQY
+1196 SSKSKQY

-1221 LENGVLDANKMP
+1221 LENGVLDVNKMP

-1262 VKKEGQYEFKLK
+1262 VKKEGQYEFKSK

-1290 YLYPLN
+1290 FLYPLN

>member
-1 MNNIYKHGLP
+1 MSYTYKHGLP

-17 QQGKKGK
+17 QQGKQGK

-35 SFFSY
+35 SFFKY
-40 IDVSALKNS
+40 IDTSTLS

-85 LENSSIDCVIEITED
+85 IKDSSIDCVIEITED
-100 LTICTSTQLAN
+100 LTTCTSTQLAN
-111 RITYEKP
+111 KITYKKP

-132 GNSDNNDQSVKHG
+132 GAGMDSATKHG

-155 YPINVTYVVDSSNS
+155 YPINVKYVIDNNNK
-169 KPVKVEHLNDPSID
+169 KPEKITDLTDQNID
-183 VADEQ
+183 VADEPF
-188 YIIPERYLNTEET
+188 IIPERYSDAKESYI
-201 HLYLNNGRELNKY
+201 YLNNGKEINKYKYELNTGK
-214 TQKLNTNK
+214 K
-222 EVLLKLNYSSH
+222 VLLNLNYNSR
-233 LLEIQS
+233 LFEIQS

-244 MSIYIDN
+244 MCIN
-251 TNISEPLD
+251 TYD
-259 TSRNLYI
+259 VNLYI
-266 DNLYVRNNNKGN
+266 DNLHIRNNNKGN

-283 TLYNNELVLNSFG
+283 TLYNNDLVLNSYG

-314 MNVDNFF
+314 MIVDNFF
-321 NNSIDVSKGDYVYGY
+321 NNIDVSKDDYVYGY
-336 VHMYYNYNDTSIKNS
+336 IHMYYNYNDMNNKNS
-351 GIRPCYYSNY
+351 GVRARYYSNY

-368 TTLSKVRVPKTDDNG
+368 TSLSKVRVPKTDDKG

-388 YNNESYKNVV
+388 YNNESYKNVT

-412 STLENVSYLLPETVN
+412 STLENVKSLLPETVN
-427 TSTFN
+427 EVTFN
-432 MYKDVKGIIQ
+432 IYKGVKGIIQ

-455 TDVSSGYYYK
+455 TDVSTGYYYK

-471 SIVIYDGS
+471 SIFIYEGKT
-479 NNLQD
+479 NTLQTK
-484 NAKFN
+484 AKFN
-489 NYFDTSYYSCID
+489 DYFDTSYYSGID

-514 ISLDKSD
+514 ISLDQYD

-535 IGNKHGIKYFSK
+535 IGNKYGIKYFSK

-570 NRDLNRTLNYDDVFN
+570 HKDLNRTLNYDDVFN
-585 ITITDN
+585 ITIDN
-591 TMTLEF
+591 NVMSLEF

-612 GNKTNV
+612 GSKTNV
-618 TLIDESA
+618 ILNENT
-625 GIYKVK
+625 GIYQVK
-631 NIAISTQDIKTD
+631 YITVSKQDIQTD
-643 VINKIDDSIFLKCI
+643 VINKINDDKFLKCI
-657 YDASV
+657 YDGSV

-677 TIEDNTDYIIDIST
+677 TIEDNTDYTIDEST
-691 DPNKIVYN
+691 NHDKIVYN
-699 NTVTYNRVLKGYTEK
+699 NMVTYNRVLKGYTEK
-714 RTIPEIKMNIY
+714 RTIPEVKMNIY

-759 DDWGLYKEYLPNPKL
+759 DDWGLYKEYLPDPKL
-774 RIYVKNKFDKPS
+774 RIYINRNISDKPS
-786 STADDNTIEDWLF
+786 LTADDNTIKEWIF

-814 ANELD
+814 TNELD
-819 EKSITKASQ
+819 DQSIVKVSQ
-828 ADKDGEFYEFSID
+828 TDKNEEFYEFTID
-841 EAMAGIWYLRIY
+841 EAMSGIWYLRIY
-853 MESQNPEPYTFNLQ
+853 IESQNPEPYTFNLQ
-867 YTIDKIE
+867 YTIDKIK
-874 IITDNNHTFTLY
+874 IITSNNHTFTLN
-886 AKDINKNNLYESNT
+886 AKDINKDNLYESNT

-915 QDISPIQTRYLQ
+915 QNISLIQTRYLQ
-927 HLNAIGVR
+927 HPNAIGVR
-935 KWFGSDEVTNIAI
+935 KWFGSREVTNIAI

-963 KAYKMP
+963 KAYKIP

-992 QNINDIRTLLPN
+992 QNINDINNVLPS

-1024 RLIFNSNIFTP
+1024 RLIFNANIFTP

-1054 QYGQLSNNSA
+1054 QYSQLNNNSA

-1079 LLKSMMKWNNEYEKS
+1079 LLKSMMKWNDEYEKS

-1135 KQQNE
+1135 KKQNE
-1140 LQFFDLERN
+1140 LQFFDLGLN
-1149 KVKTYDINKPDKRDA
+1149 KVKTYDINRPDKRDA
-1164 YTPPILFNQLL
+1164 YTPPVLFNQLL
-1175 YQLSWCYPYYTT
+1175 YQASWCYPYYTT
-1187 NNEEVQSTK
+1187 NNEEVQNSK
-1196 SKQDEVQSQKYKQY
+1196 SKQY

-1262 VKKEGQYEFKLK
+1262 VKKEGQYEFKSK

>member
-35 SFFSY
+35 SFFKY
-40 IDVSALKNS
+40 IDTSTLKNS

-85 LENSSIDCVIEITED
+85 LKDSSIDCVIEITED
-100 LTICTSTQLAN
+100 LTTCTSTQLAN
-111 RITYEKP
+111 SITYEKP
-118 FTVNKNKFNRLNIV
+118 FTVNKSKFNRLNIV
-132 GNSDNNDQSVKHG
+132 DSSDNNNQSIKG

-155 YPINVTYVVDSSNS
+155 YPINVTYVVDSINS

-222 EVLLKLNYSSH
+222 EVLLKLNYNSH

-259 TSRNLYI
+259 ASRNLYI

-321 NNSIDVSKGDYVYGY
+321 NNSIDVSKDDYVYGY
-336 VHMYYNYNDTSIKNS
+336 VHMYYNYNDTSTKNS
-351 GIRPCYYSNY
+351 GVRSCYYSNY

-368 TTLSKVRVPKTDDNG
+368 TSLSKVRVPKTDDNG

-388 YNNESYKNVV
+388 YNNESYKNVT

-412 STLENVSYLLPETVN
+412 STLENVSSLLPKTVN
-427 TSTFN
+427 EAIFN
-432 MYKDVKGIIQ
+432 IYKDVKGIIQ

-455 TDVSSGYYYK
+455 IDVSSGYYYK

-471 SIVIYDGS
+471 SILIYDGS
-479 NNLQD
+479 NNLQA

-489 NYFDTSYYSCID
+489 NYFDTSYYSDID

-506 YSDSSVLK
+506 YSDSSILK

-570 NRDLNRTLNYDDVFN
+570 HKDLNKTLNYEDVFN
-585 ITITDN
+585 ITIDTSIN
-591 TMTLEF
+591 MTLEF
-597 KDKLTKLYDLYVYEN
+597 KDKLTKLYNLCVYEN
-612 GNKTNV
+612 GSKKNISLNTD
-618 TLIDESA
+618 T
-625 GIYKVK
+625 GICQVK
-631 NIAISTQDIKTD
+631 NIKQSTQDIEKD
-643 VINKIDDSIFLKCI
+643 VIIKIPDDKFLKYV

-662 ISIPNTEILYTIKYN
+662 INIPNTEILYTIKYN
-677 TIEDNTDYIIDIST
+677 TIEDDTAVDETNST
-691 DPNKIVYN
+691 DKIVYS
-699 NTVTYNRVLKGYTEK
+699 NTVTYNRIIKGYIEK
-714 RTIPEIKMNIY
+714 RTIPDIKMNIY

-759 DDWGLYKEYLPNPKL
+759 DDWGLYKEYLPDPKL
-774 RIYVKNKFDKPS
+774 RIYINKNISDKPS
-786 STADDNTIEDWLF
+786 LTADDNTIKEWIF
-799 KYTLYKPGIDIYNIT
+799 KYTLYKPGIDIYNIS

-819 EKSITKASQ
+819 NKDITKELQRDS
-828 ADKDGEFYEFSID
+828 DGEYYEFNID
-841 EAMAGIWYLRIY
+841 EAMSGIWYLRIY
-853 MESQNPEPYTFNLQ
+853 IESQNPEPYTFNLQ
-867 YTIDKIE
+867 YNIDKIK
-874 IITDNNHTFTLY
+874 IITSDNKHTFTLK
-886 AKDINKNNLYESNT
+886 AKDINKDNLYESNM

-910 IASYS
+910 IASYA
-915 QDISPIQTRYLQ
+915 QNISAIQTRYLQ
-927 HLNAIGVR
+927 HPNAIGVR
-935 KWFGSDEVTNIAI
+935 KWFGTNEITNIAI

-963 KAYKMP
+963 KAYKIP
-969 NWNSITFKNRY
+969 NWNSISFKNRY

-992 QNINDIRTLLPN
+992 QNINDINNVLPS

-1054 QYGQLSNNSA
+1054 QYSQLSNNSA

-1107 ETYGNGYQYLPNSAD
+1107 ETYGNGYQYLSNSAD
-1122 NNQYNQYMSLKEI
+1122 NSQYNQYMSLKEI

-1140 LQFFDLERN
+1140 LQFFDLGRN

-1164 YTPPILFNQLL
+1164 YTPPVLFNQLL
-1175 YQLSWCYPYYTT
+1175 YQASWCYPYYTT
-1187 NNEEVQSTK
+1187 NNEEVQGSK
-1196 SKQDEVQSQKYKQY
+1196 SKQY
-1210 IKQLDFDNAVT
+1210 IKQLDFDNAAT
-1221 LENGVLDANKMP
+1221 LENGVLDVNKMP

-1262 VKKEGQYEFKLK
+1262 VKKEGQYEFNSK

>member
-1 MNNIYKHGLP
+1 MSYIYKHGLP

-17 QQGKKGK
+17 QQGKQGK

-35 SFFSY
+35 SFFKY
-40 IDVSALKNS
+40 IDTSTLS

-85 LENSSIDCVIEITED
+85 LKDSSIDCVIEITED
-100 LTICTSTQLAN
+100 LTTCTSTQLAN
-111 RITYEKP
+111 NIKYENP
-118 FTVNKNKFNRLNIV
+118 FTVNKSKFNRLNIV
-132 GNSDNNDQSVKHG
+132 GSRNNKDHSIKHG
-145 MFIANELYNN
+145 MFMANELYNN
-155 YPINVTYVVDSSNS
+155 YPINVTYVVDSINS
-169 KPVKVEHLNDPSID
+169 KPVKVEDLNDPSID
-183 VADEQ
+183 VADEPF
-188 YIIPERYLNTEET
+188 IIPKRYLNTEET
-201 HLYLNNGRELNKY
+201 HLYLNNGREINKY
-214 TQKLNTNK
+214 TQKFNTNK
-222 EVLLKLNYSSH
+222 GEVLLNLNSSSH

-251 TNISEPLD
+251 TNISDPLD
-259 TSRNLYI
+259 PLDPSDASRNLYI

-283 TLYNNELVLNSFG
+283 TLYNNELVLNSYG

-307 SSTQSFI
+307 SSTQSFT
-314 MNVDNFF
+314 MNIDDFF
-321 NNSIDVSKGDYVYGY
+321 NNIDVSKDDYVYGY
-336 VHMYYNYNDTSIKNS
+336 IHMYYNYNDMNNKNS
-351 GIRPCYYSNY
+351 GVRTRYYSNY

-368 TTLSKVRVPKTDDNG
+368 TSLSKVRVPKTDNNG

-388 YNNESYKNVV
+388 YNNESYKNIT

-412 STLENVSYLLPETVN
+412 STLENVRSLLPKTVN
-427 TSTFN
+427 EAIFN
-432 MYKDVKGIIQ
+432 IYKDVRGIIQ

-455 TDVSSGYYYK
+455 IDVSSGYYYK

-471 SIVIYDGS
+471 SIFIYDGS
-479 NNLQD
+479 NNLQA

-489 NYFDTSYYSCID
+489 DYFDTSYYSGID

-535 IGNKHGIKYFSK
+535 IGNKYGIKYFSK
-547 LTRADFNYQTS
+547 LTYADFNYQTS
-558 EFDIDASFVQVN
+558 EFDIDSSFIQVN
-570 NRDLNRTLNYDDVFN
+570 HKDLNKTLNYEDVFN
-585 ITITDN
+585 ITIDGN
-591 TMTLEF
+591 IMTLEF
-597 KDKLTKLYDLYVYEN
+597 KDKLTELYNLCVYEN
-612 GNKTNV
+612 SSKKDITVNKDT
-618 TLIDESA
+618 
-625 GIYKVK
+625 GICQVK
-631 NIAISTQDIKTD
+631 NIKQSTQDIEKD
-643 VINKIDDSIFLKCI
+643 VITKIPGDKFLKYV

-662 ISIPNTEILYTIKYN
+662 ISIPNTEVLYTIKYN
-677 TIEDNTDYIIDIST
+677 TIEDDTAVDETNST
-691 DPNKIVYN
+691 DKIVYS
-699 NTVTYNRVLKGYTEK
+699 NTVTYNRIIKGYTEK
-714 RTIPEIKMNIY
+714 RTIPNIKMNIY

-759 DDWGLYKEYLPNPKL
+759 DDWGLYKVYLQNPTL
-774 RIYVKNKFDKPS
+774 RIYINKNISDKPS
-786 STADDNTIEDWLF
+786 LTADDNTIKEWIF
-799 KYTLYKPGIDIYNIT
+799 KYTLYKPGIDIYNIS

-819 EKSITKASQ
+819 NQNITKELQS
-828 ADKDGEFYEFSID
+828 DTDGDFYEFTID
-841 EAMAGIWYLRIY
+841 EAMSGIWYLRIY

-867 YTIDKIE
+867 YTIDKIK
-874 IITDNNHTFTLY
+874 IVTSNNKTFKLK
-886 AKDINKNNLYESNT
+886 AKDINKDNLYESNT

-910 IASYS
+910 IASYA
-915 QDISPIQTRYLQ
+915 QNISPIQTRYLQ
-927 HLNAIGVR
+927 HVNAIGVR
-935 KWFGSDEVTNIAI
+935 KWFGSNDVTNIAI

-963 KAYKMP
+963 KAYKIP
-969 NWNSITFKNRY
+969 NWNSISFKNRY

-992 QNINDIRTLLPN
+992 QNINDINNVLPS

-1054 QYGQLSNNSA
+1054 QYSQLSNNSA

-1079 LLKSMMKWNNEYEKS
+1079 LLKSMMKWNDEYEKS

-1122 NNQYNQYMSLKEI
+1122 NSQYNQYMSLKEI

-1140 LQFFDLERN
+1140 LQFFDLGLN
-1149 KVKTYDINKPDKRDA
+1149 KVKTYDINRPDKRDA

-1175 YQLSWCYPYYTT
+1175 YQASWCYPYYTT
-1187 NNEEVQSTK
+1187 NNEEIQNSK
-1196 SKQDEVQSQKYKQY
+1196 SKQY

-1221 LENGVLDANKMP
+1221 LENGVLDVNKMP

-1262 VKKEGQYEFKLK
+1262 VKKEGQYEFKSK

>member
-1 MNNIYKHGLP
+1 MSNIYKHGLP

-40 IDVSALKNS
+40 IDASTFKNS

-61 YAKDEYR
+61 YTLDTCV

-85 LENSSIDCVIEITED
+85 LKDSSIDCVIEITED
-100 LTICTSTQLAN
+100 LTTCTSTQLAN
-111 RITYEKP
+111 SITYEKP

-132 GNSDNNDQSVKHG
+132 GAGMDSSTKHG
-145 MFIANELYNN
+145 MFTANELYNN
-155 YPINVTYVVDSSNS
+155 YPINVKYVVNNSNS
-169 KPVKVEHLNDPSID
+169 KPVKVDDLTDSNID
-183 VADEQ
+183 VVDEP
-188 YIIPERYLNTEET
+188 YIIPERYLNTNERY
-201 HLYLNNGRELNKY
+201 LYLNNGREINKY
-214 TQKLNTNK
+214 TQVLNTCK
-222 EVLLKLNYSSH
+222 KVLLNLNYNSR

-244 MSIYIDN
+244 MSIST
-251 TNISEPLD
+251 TN
-259 TSRNLYI
+259 NLYI
-266 DNLYVRNNNKGN
+266 DNLHIRNNNKGN

-307 SSTQSFI
+307 PSIQSFI
-314 MNVDNFF
+314 MNIDDFF
-321 NNSIDVSKGDYVYGY
+321 NNSIDVSKDDYIYGY
-336 VHMYYNYNDTSIKNS
+336 IHMYYNYNDMNNKNS
-351 GIRPCYYSNY
+351 GVRSRYYSNY

-368 TTLSKVRVPKTDDNG
+368 TSLSKVRVPKTDDNG
-383 NYIRD
+383 NYIRN
-388 YNNESYKNVV
+388 YNNKKYKNVT
-398 SSEIKQVLI
+398 SSEIKQILI

-412 STLENVSYLLPETVN
+412 STLENVKYLLPETVN
-427 TSTFN
+427 DAIFN
-432 MYKDVKGIIQ
+432 IYKDVKGIIQ

-455 TDVSSGYYYK
+455 IDVSSGYYYK

-471 SIVIYDGS
+471 SIFIYNGKT
-479 NNLQD
+479 NTLQTD
-484 NAKFN
+484 AKFN
-489 NYFDTSYYSCID
+489 DYFDTSYYSGID

-547 LTRADFNYQTS
+547 LTRVDFNYQTS

-585 ITITDN
+585 ITIDN
-591 TMTLEF
+591 NVMSLEF
-597 KDKLTKLYDLYVYEN
+597 KDKLTKLYNLYVYEN
-612 GNKTNV
+612 GSKTNV
-618 TLIDESA
+618 ILNENT
-625 GIYKVK
+625 GIYQVK
-631 NIAISTQDIKTD
+631 NIVVSKQDIQTD
-643 VINKIDDSIFLKCI
+643 VINKINDDKFLKCI
-657 YDASV
+657 YDGSV

-677 TIEDNTDYIIDIST
+677 TIEDNTDYTIDEST
-691 DPNKIVYN
+691 NHDKIVYN
-699 NTVTYNRVLKGYTEK
+699 NMVTYNRVLKGYTEK
-714 RTIPEIKMNIY
+714 RTIPEVKMNIY

-759 DDWGLYKEYLPNPKL
+759 DDWGLYKKYLQNLKL
-774 RIYVKNKFDKPS
+774 RIYINRNISDKPS
-786 STADDNTIEDWLF
+786 LTADDNTIKEWIF

-819 EKSITKASQ
+819 DKSITKDSQ
-828 ADKDGEFYEFSID
+828 KDGTDEFYEFTID
-841 EAMAGIWYLRIY
+841 EAMSGIWYLRIY

-867 YTIDKIE
+867 YTIDKIQ
-874 IITDNNHTFTLY
+874 IITSDNKHTFTLK
-886 AKDINKNNLYESNT
+886 AKDINKDNLYESNT

-910 IASYS
+910 IASYA
-915 QDISPIQTRYLQ
+915 QNISPIQTRYLQ
-927 HLNAIGVR
+927 HVNAIGVR
-935 KWFGSDEVTNIAI
+935 KWFGSNDVTNIAI

-954 EISQKKVNN
+954 EISQKKANN
-963 KAYKMP
+963 KAYKIP
-969 NWNSITFKNRY
+969 NWNSISFKNRY

-992 QNINDIRTLLPN
+992 QNINDINNVLPS

-1054 QYGQLSNNSA
+1054 QYSQLSNNSA

-1079 LLKSMMKWNNEYEKS
+1079 LLKSMMKWNDEYEKS
-1094 YHYETDNPFRGHI
+1094 YHYKTDNPFRGHI

-1122 NNQYNQYMSLKEI
+1122 NSQYNQYMSLKEI

-1140 LQFFDLERN
+1140 LQFFDLGRN

-1164 YTPPILFNQLL
+1164 YTPPVLFNQLL
-1175 YQLSWCYPYYTT
+1175 YQASWCYPYYTT
-1187 NNEEVQSTK
+1187 NNEEVQGSK
-1196 SKQDEVQSQKYKQY
+1196 SKQY
-1210 IKQLDFDNAVT
+1210 IKQLDFDNAAT
-1221 LENGVLDANKMP
+1221 LENGVLDVNKMP

-1262 VKKEGQYEFKLK
+1262 VKKEGQYEFNSK

>member
-1 MNNIYKHGLP
+1 MSYTYKHGLP

-17 QQGKKGK
+17 QQGKQGK

-35 SFFSY
+35 SFFKY
-40 IDVSALKNS
+40 IDTSTLS

-85 LENSSIDCVIEITED
+85 IKDSSIDCVIEITED
-100 LTICTSTQLAN
+100 LTTCTSTQLAN
-111 RITYEKP
+111 KITYKKP

-132 GNSDNNDQSVKHG
+132 GAGMDSATKHG

-155 YPINVTYVVDSSNS
+155 YPINVKYVIDNNNK
-169 KPVKVEHLNDPSID
+169 KPEKITDLTDQNID
-183 VADEQ
+183 VADEPF
-188 YIIPERYLNTEET
+188 IIPERYSDAKESYI
-201 HLYLNNGRELNKY
+201 YLNNGKEINKYKYELNTGK
-214 TQKLNTNK
+214 K
-222 EVLLKLNYSSH
+222 VLLNLNYNSR
-233 LLEIQS
+233 LFEIQS

-244 MSIYIDN
+244 MCIN
-251 TNISEPLD
+251 TYD
-259 TSRNLYI
+259 VNLYI
-266 DNLYVRNNNKGN
+266 DNLHIRNNNKGN

-283 TLYNNELVLNSFG
+283 TLYNNDLVLNSYG

-314 MNVDNFF
+314 MIVDNFF
-321 NNSIDVSKGDYVYGY
+321 NNIDVSKDDYVYGY
-336 VHMYYNYNDTSIKNS
+336 IHMYYNYNDMNNKNS
-351 GIRPCYYSNY
+351 GVRARYYSNY

-368 TTLSKVRVPKTDDNG
+368 TSLSKVRVPKTDDKG

-388 YNNESYKNVV
+388 YNNESYKNVT

-412 STLENVSYLLPETVN
+412 STLENVKSLLPETVN
-427 TSTFN
+427 EVTFN
-432 MYKDVKGIIQ
+432 IYKGVKGIIQ

-455 TDVSSGYYYK
+455 TDVSTGYYYK

-471 SIVIYDGS
+471 SIFIYEGKT
-479 NNLQD
+479 NTLQTK
-484 NAKFN
+484 AKFN
-489 NYFDTSYYSCID
+489 DYFDTSYYSGID

-514 ISLDKSD
+514 ISLDQSD

-535 IGNKHGIKYFSK
+535 IGNKYGIKYFSK

-570 NRDLNRTLNYDDVFN
+570 HKDLNRTLNYDDVFN
-585 ITITDN
+585 ITIDN
-591 TMTLEF
+591 NVMSLEF

-612 GNKTNV
+612 GSKTNV
-618 TLIDESA
+618 ILNENT
-625 GIYKVK
+625 GIYQVK
-631 NIAISTQDIKTD
+631 YITVSKQDIQTD
-643 VINKIDDSIFLKCI
+643 VINKINDDKFLKCI
-657 YDASV
+657 YDGSV

-677 TIEDNTDYIIDIST
+677 TIEDNTDYTIDEST
-691 DPNKIVYN
+691 NHDKIVYN
-699 NTVTYNRVLKGYTEK
+699 NMVTYNRVLKGYTEK
-714 RTIPEIKMNIY
+714 RTIPEVKMNIY

-759 DDWGLYKEYLPNPKL
+759 DDWGLYKEYLPDPKL
-774 RIYVKNKFDKPS
+774 RIYINRNISDKPS
-786 STADDNTIEDWLF
+786 LTADDNTIKEWIF

-819 EKSITKASQ
+819 DQSIVKVSQ
-828 ADKDGEFYEFSID
+828 TDKNEEFYEFTID
-841 EAMAGIWYLRIY
+841 EAMSGIWYLRIY
-853 MESQNPEPYTFNLQ
+853 IESQNPEPYTFNLQ
-867 YTIDKIE
+867 YTIDKIK
-874 IITDNNHTFTLY
+874 IITSNNHTFTLN
-886 AKDINKNNLYESNT
+886 AKDINKDNLYESNT

-915 QDISPIQTRYLQ
+915 QNISLIQTRYLQ
-927 HLNAIGVR
+927 HPNAIGVR
-935 KWFGSDEVTNIAI
+935 KWFGSREVTNIAI

-963 KAYKMP
+963 KAYKIP

-992 QNINDIRTLLPN
+992 QNINDINNVLPS

-1024 RLIFNSNIFTP
+1024 RLIFNANIFVP

-1054 QYGQLSNNSA
+1054 QYSQLSNNSA

-1079 LLKSMMKWNNEYEKS
+1079 LLKSMMKWNDEYEKS

-1122 NNQYNQYMSLKEI
+1122 NSQYNQYMSLKEI

-1140 LQFFDLERN
+1140 LQFFDLGLN

-1164 YTPPILFNQLL
+1164 YTPPVLFNQLL
-1175 YQLSWCYPYYTT
+1175 YQASWCYPYYTT
-1187 NNEEVQSTK
+1187 NNEEVQNSK
-1196 SKQDEVQSQKYKQY
+1196 SKQY

-1262 VKKEGQYEFKLK
+1262 VKKEGQYEFKSK